1 MRKLNPVSRSAPKR
15 GNSCFLGIGTS
26 MRLIAILLCS
36 LFSTTAFSAPTATDY
51 GLKVAGVDVT
61 SDNCADLSVIDGV
74 KGTVSYD
81 PATKTLTLQDATIDK
96 ADAVNVKNVSVDGL
110 KVNIVGT
117 NNLTS
122 DYGANIAIGKETTFQ
137 GTGTLKMKSNYYGI
151 SVTRN
156 DINNTIRD
164 CKMYIEGV
172 TGLDG
177 FFSNTT
183 LTIINAYIE
192 IISTKAAINRC
203 DNLYLQR
210 CAITEPTGAVFD
222 ASQRSIVVD
231 GARVTGKLVI
241 APEKPVFK
249 VAGVEVTDANSGNL
263 TTIAGVEGK
272 ASYDPETQTLTLDNA
287 TITTNAVAGIA
298 NESATGLQVKLV
310 GNNTITS
317 ASAAGMVIGRQT
329 RIVGDGKLKVTSTGA
344 SAILMQGAPLSIE
357 DCSVVAEGKYGIY
370 ADKGDVK
377 EVLTIRTASV
387 EAQGASGSIAGL
399 SNLLLDRCIINQP
412 QGAAYD
418 KALKGVAKDGGLVT
432 DRVVIDIE
440 KYGLLIGGIEVTS
453 ANYDD
458 IYLFPGVAGSL
469 HYDPAKKIL
478 KMAYVNIPTDDDKV
492 AVHNQSVDGLKIEMK
507 GDNTM
512 SGGTG
517 CILERPT
524 TITGSG
530 NMTITGTKGCG
541 VALKNTMLTI
551 KGVEVRVSGTT
562 EGISG
567 DKSADCGLAVND
579 AHVEAE
585 GSQGSVVG
593 ISKLQLNTCY
603 IKEPSGAAFD
613 ATLKGVAAK
622 GALVKEK
629 VVMTPPIKYGVM
641 VAGVNVS
648 SDNCADLSVIDGVK
662 GTVSYDPAT
671 KTLTLKDATIDKPGD
686 DNIYNYGLD
695 GLKIKVLGTN
705 SLTSDNSI
713 SIAIKEET
721 TFVGNGTLKIKSNYT
736 GIGIRRN
743 EVNCTISECKMY
755 IEGVDGIDGNF
766 ANNDLTIR
774 GAYIELDCRDDLIS
788 SITNLHLV
796 DCEIKQ
802 PKGAV
807 YDTALKAIVVDGVKQ
822 KGKLVIE
829 PTTDGIGA
837 IDADVPARKQGIYT
851 LQGVKVAQDWNSLP
865 PGIYIRDG
873 KKMIKR

>member
-1 MRKLNPVSRSAPKR
+1 
-15 GNSCFLGIGTS
+15 

-96 ADAVNVKNVSVDGL
+96 ADEFTIENISVDGL

-117 NNLTS
+117 NNLSTTKFS
-122 DYGANIAIGKETTFQ
+122 SISVEKTTTFQ
-137 GTGTLKMKSNYYGI
+137 GTGTLKVKGNSYGI
-151 SVTRN
+151 SAARN
-156 DINNTIRD
+156 NLDIIIRD
-164 CKMYIEGV
+164 CKMYIEGEW
-172 TGLDG
+172 GIDG
-177 FFSNTT
+177 FFVNTN
-183 LTIINAYIE
+183 LTIINANIE
-192 IISTKAAINRC
+192 INSLREAITRM
-203 DNLYLQR
+203 DNLSLLR
-210 CAITEPTGAVFD
+210 CAITEPAGAIFD
-222 ASQRSIVVD
+222 ASQRCLVVG
-231 GARVTGKLVI
+231 GAYVSKLVI
-241 APEKPVFK
+241 APENPVFK
-249 VAGVEVTDANSGNL
+249 VAGVEVTDANCGNL

-298 NESATGLQVKLV
+298 NEGATGLQVKLV

-329 RIVGDGKLKVTSTGA
+329 RIVGDGKLKVTSTGT

-377 EVLTIRTASV
+377 EVLTVRTASV

-399 SNLLLDRCIINQP
+399 SNLLLVRCIINQP

-440 KYGLLIGGIEVTS
+440 KYGLLIGGIDVTS
-453 ANYDD
+453 ANYDAID
-458 IYLFPGVAGSL
+458 QLPGVTGSL
-469 HYDPAKKIL
+469 SYDPAKKIL
-478 KMAYVNIPTDDDKV
+478 RMAYVNIPTDDDKV
-492 AVHNQSVDGLKIEMK
+492 AVHNQSVDGLKIEMT
-507 GDNTM
+507 GNNAM

-551 KGVEVRVSGTT
+551 KGIEVRVSGAT

-567 DKSADCGLAVND
+567 DKSAGCGLAVYD

-641 VAGVNVS
+641 VAGVEVTV
-648 SDNCADLSVIDGVK
+648 DNCADLSVIDGVK

-671 KTLTLKDATIDKPGD
+671 KTLTLKDATIDKSGD
-686 DNIYNYGLD
+686 YNIYNYGLD

-705 SLTSDNSI
+705 SLTSDNDI
-713 SIAIKEET
+713 SINLKEEA
-721 TFVGNGTLKIKSNYT
+721 TFVGNGTLKIKSNYY
-736 GIGIRRN
+736 GIGIRRD

-755 IEGVDGIDGNF
+755 IESVSGIDGNWEG
-766 ANNDLTIR
+766 NDLTIR
-774 GAYIELDCRDDLIS
+774 GAYIELDCRDDLITC
-788 SITNLHLV
+788 ITNLHLV

-807 YDTALKAIVVDGVKQ
+807 YDTSLQAIVVDGVKQ

-829 PTTDGIGA
+829 PTTDGIGT

>member
-1 MRKLNPVSRSAPKR
+1 
-15 GNSCFLGIGTS
+15 

-74 KGTVSYD
+74 KGTVSYA

-96 ADAVNVKNVSVDGL
+96 ADEFTIENISVDGL

-117 NNLTS
+117 NNLSTTKFS
-122 DYGANIAIGKETTFQ
+122 SISVEKTTTFQ
-137 GTGTLKMKSNYYGI
+137 GSGTLKVKGNSYGI
-151 SVTRN
+151 SAARN
-156 DINNTIRD
+156 NLDIIIRD
-164 CKMYIEGV
+164 CKMYIEGEW
-172 TGLDG
+172 GIDG
-177 FFSNTT
+177 FFVNTN
-183 LTIINAYIE
+183 LTIINANIE
-192 IISTKAAINRC
+192 INSLKEAITRM
-203 DNLYLQR
+203 DNLSLLR
-210 CAITEPTGAVFD
+210 CAITEPAGAIFD
-222 ASQRSIVVD
+222 ASQRCLVVG
-231 GARVTGKLVI
+231 GAYVSKLVI

-329 RIVGDGKLKVTSTGA
+329 RIVGDGRLKVTSTGT

-357 DCSVVAEGKYGIY
+357 GCSVVAEGKYGIY
-370 ADKGDVK
+370 ADKGDAK
-377 EVLTIRTASV
+377 EVLTVRTASV

-399 SNLLLDRCIINQP
+399 SNLLLVRCIINQP

-432 DRVVIDIE
+432 DRVVIGIE
-440 KYGLLIGGIEVTS
+440 KYGLLIGGIDVTS
-453 ANYDD
+453 ANYNAIDQ
-458 IYLFPGVAGSL
+458 IPGVTGSL
-469 HYDPAKKIL
+469 SYDPAKKIL
-478 KMAYVNIPTDDDKV
+478 RMAYATIPTDDDKV
-492 AVHNQSVDGLKIEMK
+492 AVHNQSVDGLKIEMT
-507 GDNTM
+507 GENAM

-551 KGVEVRVSGTT
+551 KGIEVRVSGAT

-567 DKSADCGLAVND
+567 DKSAGCGLAVND

-641 VAGVNVS
+641 VAGVEVTG
-648 SDNCADLSVIDGVK
+648 DNCADLSVIDGVK

-671 KTLTLKDATIDKPGD
+671 KTLTLKDATIDKSGD

-705 SLTSDNSI
+705 SLTSDHSI
-713 SIAIKEET
+713 SINLKEET
-721 TFVGNGTLKIKSNYT
+721 TFVGNGTLKIKGYYY

-743 EVNCTISECKMY
+743 EVNCTISECKIY
-755 IEGVDGIDGNF
+755 IESMAGIDGNWE
-766 ANNDLTIR
+766 NNDLTIR
-774 GAYIELDCRDDLIS
+774 GAYIELDCRNDLIS

-822 KGKLVIE
+822 TGKLVIE
-829 PTTDGIGA
+829 PTTDGIGT

-851 LQGVKVAQDWNSLP
+851 LQGVKVAQDWDSLP
-865 PGIYIRDG
+865 PGTYIRDG

>member
-1 MRKLNPVSRSAPKR
+1 MRKLNTVSRSAPKR

-96 ADAVNVKNVSVDGL
+96 ADEFTIENISVDGL

-117 NNLTS
+117 NNLSTTKFS
-122 DYGANIAIGKETTFQ
+122 SISVEKTTTFQ
-137 GTGTLKMKSNYYGI
+137 GTGTLKVKGNSYGI
-151 SVTRN
+151 SAARN
-156 DINNTIRD
+156 NLDIIIRD
-164 CKMYIEGV
+164 CKMYIEGEW
-172 TGLDG
+172 GIDG
-177 FFSNTT
+177 FFVNTN
-183 LTIINAYIE
+183 LTIINANIE
-192 IISTKAAINRC
+192 INSLKEAITRM
-203 DNLYLQR
+203 DNLSLQR
-210 CAITEPTGAVFD
+210 CAITEPAGAIFD
-222 ASQRSIVVD
+222 ASQRCLVVG
-231 GARVTGKLVI
+231 GAYVSKLVI

-298 NESATGLQVKLV
+298 NEGATGLQVKLV

-329 RIVGDGKLKVTSTGA
+329 RIVGDGKLKVTSTGT

-357 DCSVVAEGKYGIY
+357 GCSVVAEGKYGIY

-377 EVLTIRTASV
+377 EVLTVRTASV

-399 SNLLLDRCIINQP
+399 SNLLLVRCIINQP

-432 DRVVIDIE
+432 DRVVIGIE
-440 KYGLLIGGIEVTS
+440 KYGLLIGGIDVTS
-453 ANYDD
+453 ANYNAIDQ
-458 IYLFPGVAGSL
+458 IPGVTGSL
-469 HYDPAKKIL
+469 SYDPAKKIL
-478 KMAYVNIPTDDDKV
+478 RMAYAAIPTDDDKV
-492 AVHNQSVDGLKIEMK
+492 AVHNQSVDGLKIEMT
-507 GDNTM
+507 GENAM

-551 KGVEVRVSGTT
+551 KGIEVRVSGAT

-567 DKSADCGLAVND
+567 DKSAGCGLAVND

-613 ATLKGVAAK
+613 ATLKGVAVK

-641 VAGVNVS
+641 VAGVEVT

-705 SLTSDNSI
+705 SLTSDHSI
-713 SIAIKEET
+713 SINLKEET
-721 TFVGNGTLKIKSNYT
+721 TFVGNGTLKIKGYYY

-743 EVNCTISECKMY
+743 EVNCTISECKIY
-755 IEGVDGIDGNF
+755 IESMAGIDGNWEG
-766 ANNDLTIR
+766 NDLTIR
-774 GAYIELDCRDDLIS
+774 GAYIELDCRNDLIS

-822 KGKLVIE
+822 KGKLIIE
-829 PTTDGIGA
+829 PTNVGIGA

-851 LQGVKVAQDWNSLP
+851 LQGVKVAQDRSSLP

>member
-1 MRKLNPVSRSAPKR
+1 
-15 GNSCFLGIGTS
+15 

-96 ADAVNVKNVSVDGL
+96 ADEFTIENISVDGL

-117 NNLTS
+117 NNLSTTKFS
-122 DYGANIAIGKETTFQ
+122 SISVEKSTTFQ
-137 GTGTLKMKSNYYGI
+137 GTGTLKVKGNSYGI
-151 SVTRN
+151 SAARN
-156 DINNTIRD
+156 NLDIIIRD
-164 CKMYIEGV
+164 CKMYIEGEW
-172 TGLDG
+172 GIDG
-177 FFSNTT
+177 FFVNTN
-183 LTIINAYIE
+183 LTIINANIE
-192 IISTKAAINRC
+192 INSLREAITRM
-203 DNLYLQR
+203 DNLSLLR
-210 CAITEPTGAVFD
+210 CAITEPAGAIFD
-222 ASQRSIVVD
+222 ASQRCLVVG
-231 GARVTGKLVI
+231 GAYVSKLVI

-329 RIVGDGKLKVTSTGA
+329 RIVGDGRLKVTSTGT

-377 EVLTIRTASV
+377 EVLTVRTASV

-399 SNLLLDRCIINQP
+399 SNLLLVRCIINQP

-440 KYGLLIGGIEVTS
+440 KYGLLIGGIDVTS
-453 ANYDD
+453 ANYNAIDQ
-458 IYLFPGVAGSL
+458 IPGVTGSL
-469 HYDPAKKIL
+469 SYDPAKKIL
-478 KMAYVNIPTDDDKV
+478 KMAYATIPTDDDKV
-492 AVHNQSVDGLKIEMK
+492 AVHNQSVDGLKIEMT
-507 GDNTM
+507 GNNAM

-551 KGVEVRVSGTT
+551 KGIEVRVSGAT

-567 DKSADCGLAVND
+567 DKSAGCGLAVND

-613 ATLKGVAAK
+613 ATLKGVAVK

-641 VAGVNVS
+641 VAGVEVTE
-648 SDNCADLSVIDGVK
+648 DNCADLSVIDGVK

-671 KTLTLKDATIDKPGD
+671 KTLTLKDATIDKLGD

-705 SLTSDNSI
+705 SLTSDNST
-713 SIAIKEET
+713 SINLKEET
-721 TFVGNGTLKIKSNYT
+721 TFVGNGTLKIKSDYY

-755 IEGVDGIDGNF
+755 IESVDGIDGYF
-766 ANNDLTIR
+766 VKNDLTIR
-774 GAYIELDCRDDLIS
+774 GAYIELDCRDDFITC
-788 SITNLHLV
+788 ITNLHLV

-807 YDTALKAIVVDGVKQ
+807 YDTSLQAIVVDGVKQ

-829 PTTDGIGA
+829 PTTDGIGT

>member
-96 ADAVNVKNVSVDGL
+96 ADEFTIENISVDGL

-117 NNLTS
+117 NNLSTTKFS
-122 DYGANIAIGKETTFQ
+122 SISVEKSTTFQ
-137 GTGTLKMKSNYYGI
+137 GTGTLKVKGNSYGI
-151 SVTRN
+151 SAARN
-156 DINNTIRD
+156 NLDIIIRD
-164 CKMYIEGV
+164 CKMYIEGEW
-172 TGLDG
+172 GIDG
-177 FFSNTT
+177 FFVNTN
-183 LTIINAYIE
+183 LTIINANIE
-192 IISTKAAINRC
+192 INSLREAITRM
-203 DNLYLQR
+203 DNLSLLR
-210 CAITEPTGAVFD
+210 CAITEPAGAIFD
-222 ASQRSIVVD
+222 ASQRCLVVG
-231 GARVTGKLVI
+231 GAYVSKLVI

-329 RIVGDGKLKVTSTGA
+329 RIVGDGRLKVTSTGT

-377 EVLTIRTASV
+377 EVLTVRTASV

-399 SNLLLDRCIINQP
+399 SNLLLVRCIINQP

-440 KYGLLIGGIEVTS
+440 KYGLLIGGIDVTS
-453 ANYDD
+453 ANYNAIDQ
-458 IYLFPGVAGSL
+458 IPGVTGSL
-469 HYDPAKKIL
+469 SYDPAKKIL
-478 KMAYVNIPTDDDKV
+478 RMAYATIPTDDDKV
-492 AVHNQSVDGLKIEMK
+492 AVHNQSVDGLKIEMT
-507 GDNTM
+507 GNNAM

-551 KGVEVRVSGTT
+551 KGIEVRVSGAT

-567 DKSADCGLAVND
+567 DKSAGCGLAVYD

-603 IKEPSGAAFD
+603 IKEPSGASFD
-613 ATLKGVAAK
+613 ATLKGVAVK

-641 VAGVNVS
+641 VAGVEVTV
-648 SDNCADLSVIDGVK
+648 DNCADLSVIDGVK

-671 KTLTLKDATIDKPGD
+671 KTLTLKDATIDKSGD

-705 SLTSDNSI
+705 SLTSDNST
-713 SIAIKEET
+713 SINLKEET
-721 TFVGNGTLKIKSNYT
+721 TFVGNGTLKIKSDYY

-755 IEGVDGIDGNF
+755 IESVDGIDGYF
-766 ANNDLTIR
+766 VKNDLTIR
-774 GAYIELDCRDDLIS
+774 GAYIELDSRDDFITC
-788 SITNLHLV
+788 ITNLHLV

-802 PKGAV
+802 PKGAI
-807 YDTALKAIVVDGVKQ
+807 YDTAMEAIVVDGVKQ

-829 PTTDGIGA
+829 PTNVGIGA

-865 PGIYIRDG
+865 PGIYICDG

>member
-1 MRKLNPVSRSAPKR
+1 
-15 GNSCFLGIGTS
+15 

-36 LFSTTAFSAPTATDY
+36 LFSTAAFSAPTATDY

-74 KGTVSYD
+74 KGTVNYD

-96 ADAVNVKNVSVDGL
+96 ARAVNVENVSVDGL

-122 DYGANIAIGKETTFQ
+122 DYSANITIEKETTFQ

-151 SVTRN
+151 AAKHN
-156 DINNTIRD
+156 DMNYTIRD
-164 CKMYIEGV
+164 CKMYIEGA

-177 FFSNTT
+177 FFRNTS
-183 LTIINAYIE
+183 LTVINAYIE
-192 IISTKAAINRC
+192 INSTEAAITKF

-210 CAITEPTGAVFD
+210 CAITEPAGAIFD

-249 VAGVEVTDANSGNL
+249 VAGVEVTDANCGNL

-272 ASYDPETQTLTLDNA
+272 ASYDPETQTLTLHNA

-329 RIVGDGKLKVTSTGA
+329 SIVGDGKLKVTSTGA

-357 DCSVVAEGKYGIY
+357 ACSVVAEGKYGIY

-387 EAQGASGSIAGL
+387 EAQGASGSIVGL
-399 SNLLLDRCIINQP
+399 SNLLLDRCIISQP

-418 KALKGVAKDGGLVT
+418 KALKGVAKGGGLVT
-432 DRVVIDIE
+432 DRVVIGIE
-440 KYGLLIGGIEVTS
+440 KYGLLIGGIDVTS
-453 ANYDD
+453 ANYDAID
-458 IYLFPGVAGSL
+458 QLPGVTGSL
-469 HYDPAKKIL
+469 SYDPAKKIL
-478 KMAYVNIPTDDDKV
+478 RMAYATIPTDDDKV
-492 AVHNQSVDGLKIEMK
+492 AVHNQSVDGLKIEMT

-551 KGVEVRVSGTT
+551 KGIEVRVSGAT

-567 DKSADCGLAVND
+567 DKSAGCGLAVND

-641 VAGVNVS
+641 VAGVEVTV
-648 SDNCADLSVIDGVK
+648 DNCADLSVIDGVK
-662 GTVSYDPAT
+662 GTVNYDPAT
-671 KTLTLKDATIDKPGD
+671 KTLTLKDATIDKSGD
-686 DNIYNYGLD
+686 YNIYNYGLD

-705 SLTSDNSI
+705 SLTSDNDI
-713 SIAIKEET
+713 SINLKEEA
-721 TFVGNGTLKIKSNYT
+721 TFVGNGTLKIKSNYY
-736 GIGIRRN
+736 GIGIRRD

-755 IEGVDGIDGNF
+755 IESVSGIDGNF
-766 ANNDLTIR
+766 AKNDLTIR
-774 GAYIELDCRDDLIS
+774 GAYIELDCRDDLITY
-788 SITNLHLV
+788 ITNLHLV

-822 KGKLVIE
+822 TGKLVIE
-829 PTTDGIGA
+829 PTTDGIGT

>member
-1 MRKLNPVSRSAPKR
+1 
-15 GNSCFLGIGTS
+15 

-96 ADAVNVKNVSVDGL
+96 ADEFTIENINVDGL

-117 NNLTS
+117 NNLSTTKFS
-122 DYGANIAIGKETTFQ
+122 SISVEKTTTFQ
-137 GTGTLKMKSNYYGI
+137 GTGTLKVKGNSYGI
-151 SVTRN
+151 SAG
-156 DINNTIRD
+156 NNNLDVIIRD
-164 CKMYIEGV
+164 CKMYIEGEW
-172 TGLDG
+172 GIDG
-177 FFSNTT
+177 FFVNTN
-183 LTIINAYIE
+183 LTIINANIE
-192 IISTKAAINRC
+192 INSLKEAITRM
-203 DNLYLQR
+203 DNLSLQR
-210 CAITEPTGAVFD
+210 CAITEPAGAIFD
-222 ASQRSIVVD
+222 ASQRCLVVG
-231 GARVTGKLVI
+231 GAYVSKLVI

-272 ASYDPETQTLTLDNA
+272 ASYDPETLTLTLDNA

-298 NESATGLQVKLV
+298 NEGATGLQVKLV

-329 RIVGDGKLKVTSTGA
+329 RIVGDGKLKVTSTGT

-357 DCSVVAEGKYGIY
+357 GCSVVAEGKYGIY

-399 SNLLLDRCIINQP
+399 SNLLLVRCIINQP

-440 KYGLLIGGIEVTS
+440 KYGLLIGGIDVTS
-453 ANYDD
+453 ANYDAID
-458 IYLFPGVAGSL
+458 KLPGVTGSL
-469 HYDPAKKIL
+469 SYDPAKKIL
-478 KMAYVNIPTDDDKV
+478 RMAYATIPTDDDKV
-492 AVHNQSVDGLKIEMK
+492 AVHNQSVDGLKIEMT
-507 GDNTM
+507 GNNAM

-551 KGVEVRVSGTT
+551 KGVEVRVSGAT

-567 DKSADCGLAVND
+567 DKSAGCGLAVND

-613 ATLKGVAAK
+613 ATLKGVAVK

-641 VAGVNVS
+641 VAGVEVT

-671 KTLTLKDATIDKPGD
+671 KTLTLKDATIDKSGD

-705 SLTSDNSI
+705 SLTSDHSI
-713 SIAIKEET
+713 SINLKEET
-721 TFVGNGTLKIKSNYT
+721 TFVGNGTLKIKSDYY

-743 EVNCTISECKMY
+743 EVNCTISECKIY
-755 IEGVDGIDGNF
+755 IEGVDGIDGYF
-766 ANNDLTIR
+766 VKNDLTIR
-774 GAYIELDCRDDLIS
+774 GAYIELDCRDDFITC
-788 SITNLHLV
+788 ITNLHLV

-807 YDTALKAIVVDGVKQ
+807 YDTSLQAIVVDGVKQ

-829 PTTDGIGA
+829 PTTDGIGT

>member
-1 MRKLNPVSRSAPKR
+1 
-15 GNSCFLGIGTS
+15 

-74 KGTVSYD
+74 KGTVSYA

-96 ADAVNVKNVSVDGL
+96 ADEFTIENISVDGL

-117 NNLTS
+117 NNLSTTKFS
-122 DYGANIAIGKETTFQ
+122 SISVEKSTTFQ
-137 GTGTLKMKSNYYGI
+137 GTGTLKVKGNSYGI
-151 SVTRN
+151 SAARN
-156 DINNTIRD
+156 NLDIIIRD
-164 CKMYIEGV
+164 CKMYIEGEW
-172 TGLDG
+172 GIDG
-177 FFSNTT
+177 FFVNTN
-183 LTIINAYIE
+183 LTIINANIE
-192 IISTKAAINRC
+192 INSLREAITRM
-203 DNLYLQR
+203 DNLSLLR
-210 CAITEPTGAVFD
+210 CAITEPAGAIFD
-222 ASQRSIVVD
+222 ASQRCLVVG
-231 GARVTGKLVI
+231 GAYVSKLVI
-241 APEKPVFK
+241 APDKPVFK

-298 NESATGLQVKLV
+298 NEGATGLQVKLV

-329 RIVGDGKLKVTSTGA
+329 RIVGDGKLKVTSTGT

-357 DCSVVAEGKYGIY
+357 GCSVVAEGKYGIY

-377 EVLTIRTASV
+377 EVLTVRTASV

-399 SNLLLDRCIINQP
+399 SNLLLVRCIINQP

-432 DRVVIDIE
+432 DRVVIGIE
-440 KYGLLIGGIEVTS
+440 KYGLLIGGIDVTS
-453 ANYDD
+453 ANYNAIDQ
-458 IYLFPGVAGSL
+458 IPGVTGSL
-469 HYDPAKKIL
+469 SYDPAKKIL
-478 KMAYVNIPTDDDKV
+478 RMAYATIPTDDDKV
-492 AVHNQSVDGLKIEMK
+492 AVHNQSVDGLKIEMT
-507 GDNTM
+507 GENAM

-551 KGVEVRVSGTT
+551 KGIEVRVSGAT

-567 DKSADCGLAVND
+567 DKSAGCGLAVND

-641 VAGVNVS
+641 VAGVEVTG
-648 SDNCADLSVIDGVK
+648 DNCADLSVIDGVK

-671 KTLTLKDATIDKPGD
+671 KTLTLKDATIDKSGD

-705 SLTSDNSI
+705 SLTSDHSI
-713 SIAIKEET
+713 SINLKEET
-721 TFVGNGTLKIKSNYT
+721 TFVGNGTLKIKGYYY

-755 IEGVDGIDGNF
+755 IESMAGIDGNWEG
-766 ANNDLTIR
+766 NDLTIR
-774 GAYIELDCRDDLIS
+774 GAYIELDCRNDLIS

-822 KGKLVIE
+822 TGKLVIE
-829 PTTDGIGA
+829 PTTDGIGT

-865 PGIYIRDG
+865 PGTYIRDG

>member
-1 MRKLNPVSRSAPKR
+1 
-15 GNSCFLGIGTS
+15 

-36 LFSTTAFSAPTATDY
+36 LLSTTAFSAPTATDY

-96 ADAVNVKNVSVDGL
+96 ADEFTIENISVDGL

-117 NNLTS
+117 NNLSTTKFS
-122 DYGANIAIGKETTFQ
+122 SISVEKTTTFQ
-137 GTGTLKMKSNYYGI
+137 GSGTLKVKGKSYGI
-151 SVTRN
+151 SFG
-156 DINNTIRD
+156 NNNLDVIIRD
-164 CKMYIEGV
+164 CKMYIEGEW
-172 TGLDG
+172 GIDG
-177 FFSNTT
+177 FFVNTN
-183 LTIINAYIE
+183 LTIINANIE
-192 IISTKAAINRC
+192 INSLKEAITRI
-203 DNLYLQR
+203 DNLSLQR
-210 CAITEPTGAVFD
+210 CAITEPAGAIFD
-222 ASQRSIVVD
+222 ASQRCLVVG
-231 GARVTGKLVI
+231 GAYVSKLVI

-272 ASYDPETQTLTLDNA
+272 ASYDPETLTLTLDNA

-329 RIVGDGKLKVTSTGA
+329 RIVGDGKLKVTSTGT
-344 SAILMQGAPLSIE
+344 SAILMQGAPLSI
-357 DCSVVAEGKYGIY
+357 DGCSVVAEGKYGIY

-377 EVLTIRTASV
+377 EVLTVRTASV

-418 KALKGVAKDGGLVT
+418 KALKGLAKDGGLVT
-432 DRVVIDIE
+432 DRVVIGIE
-440 KYGLLIGGIEVTS
+440 KYGLLIGGIDVTS
-453 ANYDD
+453 ANYDAID
-458 IYLFPGVAGSL
+458 QLPGVTGSL
-469 HYDPAKKIL
+469 SYDPAKKIL
-478 KMAYVNIPTDDDKV
+478 RMAYATIPTDDDKV
-492 AVHNQSVDGLKIEMK
+492 AVHNQSVDGLKIEMT
-507 GDNTM
+507 GENAM

-551 KGVEVRVSGTT
+551 KGIEVRVSGAT

-567 DKSADCGLAVND
+567 DKSAGCGLAVND

-641 VAGVNVS
+641 VAGVEVTG
-648 SDNCADLSVIDGVK
+648 DNCADLSVIDGVK

-671 KTLTLKDATIDKPGD
+671 KTLTLKDATIDKSGD

-705 SLTSDNSI
+705 SLTSDNGTSI
-713 SIAIKEET
+713 NLKEET
-721 TFVGNGTLKIKSNYT
+721 TFVGNGTLKIKSDYY
-736 GIGIRRN
+736 GIGIRNN
-743 EVNCTISECKMY
+743 EVNCTISECKIY
-755 IEGVDGIDGNF
+755 IEGVDGIDGYF
-766 ANNDLTIR
+766 VKNDLTIR
-774 GAYIELDCRDDLIS
+774 GAYIELDCRDDFITC
-788 SITNLHLV
+788 ITNLHLV

-822 KGKLVIE
+822 TGKLVIE
-829 PTTDGIGA
+829 PTTDGIGT

>member
-81 PATKTLTLQDATIDK
+81 PATKTLTLKDATIDK
-96 ADAVNVKNVSVDGL
+96 ADKFTLENKNVDGL

-117 NNLTS
+117 NNLSTTKYAS
-122 DYGANIAIGKETTFQ
+122 ISVEKTTTFQ
-137 GTGTLKMKSNYYGI
+137 GSGTLKVKGNSYGI
-151 SVTRN
+151 SAAN
-156 DINNTIRD
+156 NNLDIIIRD
-164 CKMYIEGV
+164 CKMYIEGEW
-172 TGLDG
+172 GIDG
-177 FFSNTT
+177 FFVNTN
-183 LTIINAYIE
+183 LTIINANIE
-192 IISTKAAINRC
+192 INSLKEAIIRF
-203 DNLYLQR
+203 DNLSLLR
-210 CAITEPTGAVFD
+210 CAITEPAGAIFD
-222 ASQRSIVVD
+222 ASQRCLVVG
-231 GARVTGKLVI
+231 GAHVSKLVI

-249 VAGVEVTDANSGNL
+249 VAGVEVTDANCGNL

-298 NESATGLQVKLV
+298 NEGATGLQVKLV

-329 RIVGDGKLKVTSTGA
+329 RIVGDGKLKVTSTGT

-357 DCSVVAEGKYGIY
+357 GCSVVAEGKYGIY

-399 SNLLLDRCIINQP
+399 SNLLLDRCIISQP

-440 KYGLLIGGIEVTS
+440 KYGLLIGGIDVTS
-453 ANYDD
+453 ANYDAID
-458 IYLFPGVAGSL
+458 QLPGVTGSL
-469 HYDPAKKIL
+469 SYDPAKKIL
-478 KMAYVNIPTDDDKV
+478 KMAYATIPTDDDKV
-492 AVHNQSVDGLKIEMK
+492 AVHNQSVDGLKIEMT
-507 GDNTM
+507 GNNAM

-551 KGVEVRVSGTT
+551 KGIEVRVSGAT

-567 DKSADCGLAVND
+567 DKSAGCGLAVND

-613 ATLKGVAAK
+613 ATLKGVAVK

-641 VAGVNVS
+641 VAGVEVTV
-648 SDNCADLSVIDGVK
+648 DNCADLSVIDGVK

-671 KTLTLKDATIDKPGD
+671 KTLTLQDATIDKPGD

-705 SLTSDNSI
+705 SLTSDNST
-713 SIAIKEET
+713 SINLKEET
-721 TFVGNGTLKIKSNYT
+721 TFVGNGTLKIKSDYY

-755 IEGVDGIDGNF
+755 IESVDGIDGYF
-766 ANNDLTIR
+766 VKNDLTIR
-774 GAYIELDCRDDLIS
+774 GAYIELDCRDDFITC
-788 SITNLHLV
+788 ITNLHLV

-807 YDTALKAIVVDGVKQ
+807 YDTSLQAIVVDGVKQ

-829 PTTDGIGA
+829 PTTDGIGT

>member
-36 LFSTTAFSAPTATDY
+36 LFSTAAFSAPTATDY

-74 KGTVSYD
+74 KGTVNYD

-96 ADAVNVKNVSVDGL
+96 ARAVNVENVSVDGL

-122 DYGANIAIGKETTFQ
+122 DYSANITIEKETTFQ

-151 SVTRN
+151 AAKHN
-156 DINNTIRD
+156 DMNYTIRD
-164 CKMYIEGV
+164 CKMYIEGA

-177 FFSNTT
+177 FFRNTS
-183 LTIINAYIE
+183 LTVINAYIE
-192 IISTKAAINRC
+192 INSTEAAITKF

-210 CAITEPTGAVFD
+210 CAITEPAGAIFD

-249 VAGVEVTDANSGNL
+249 VAGVEVTDANCGNL

-272 ASYDPETQTLTLDNA
+272 ASYDPETQTLTLHNA

-329 RIVGDGKLKVTSTGA
+329 SIVGDGKLKVTSTGA

-357 DCSVVAEGKYGIY
+357 ACSVVAEGKYGIY

-387 EAQGASGSIAGL
+387 EAQGASGSIVGL
-399 SNLLLDRCIINQP
+399 SNLLLDRCIISQP

-418 KALKGVAKDGGLVT
+418 KALKGVAKGGGLVT
-432 DRVVIDIE
+432 DRVVIGIE
-440 KYGLLIGGIEVTS
+440 KYGLLIGGIDVTS
-453 ANYDD
+453 ANYDAID
-458 IYLFPGVAGSL
+458 QLPGVTGSL
-469 HYDPAKKIL
+469 SYDPAKKIL
-478 KMAYVNIPTDDDKV
+478 RMAYATIPTDDDKV
-492 AVHNQSVDGLKIEMK
+492 AVHNQSVDGLKIEMT

-551 KGVEVRVSGTT
+551 KGIEVRVSGAT

-567 DKSADCGLAVND
+567 DKSAGCGLAVND

-641 VAGVNVS
+641 VAGVEVTV
-648 SDNCADLSVIDGVK
+648 DNCADLSFIDGVK

-671 KTLTLKDATIDKPGD
+671 KTLTLKDATIDKSGD
-686 DNIYNYGLD
+686 YNIYNYGLD

-705 SLTSDNSI
+705 SLTSDNDI
-713 SIAIKEET
+713 SINLKEEA
-721 TFVGNGTLKIKSNYT
+721 TFVGNGTLKIKSNYY
-736 GIGIRRN
+736 GIGIRRD

-755 IEGVDGIDGNF
+755 IESVSGIDGNF
-766 ANNDLTIR
+766 AKNDLTIR
-774 GAYIELDCRDDLIS
+774 GAYIELDCRDDLITY
-788 SITNLHLV
+788 ITNLHLV

-822 KGKLVIE
+822 TGKLVIE
-829 PTTDGIGA
+829 PTTDGIGT

>member
-1 MRKLNPVSRSAPKR
+1 
-15 GNSCFLGIGTS
+15 

-74 KGTVSYD
+74 KGTVSYA

-96 ADAVNVKNVSVDGL
+96 ADEFTIENISVDGL

-117 NNLTS
+117 NNLSTTKFS
-122 DYGANIAIGKETTFQ
+122 SISVEKTTTFQ
-137 GTGTLKMKSNYYGI
+137 GSGTLKVKGNSYGI
-151 SVTRN
+151 SAARN
-156 DINNTIRD
+156 NLDIIIRD
-164 CKMYIEGV
+164 CKMYIEGEW
-172 TGLDG
+172 GIDG
-177 FFSNTT
+177 FFVNTN
-183 LTIINAYIE
+183 LTIINANIE
-192 IISTKAAINRC
+192 INSLKEAITRM
-203 DNLYLQR
+203 DNLSLLR
-210 CAITEPTGAVFD
+210 CAITEPAGAIFD
-222 ASQRSIVVD
+222 ASQRCLVVG
-231 GARVTGKLVI
+231 GAYVSKLVI

-329 RIVGDGKLKVTSTGA
+329 RIVGDGRLKVTSTGT

-357 DCSVVAEGKYGIY
+357 GCSVVAEGKYGIY
-370 ADKGDVK
+370 ADKGDAK
-377 EVLTIRTASV
+377 EVLTVRTASV

-399 SNLLLDRCIINQP
+399 SNLLLVRCIINQP

-432 DRVVIDIE
+432 DRVVIGIE
-440 KYGLLIGGIEVTS
+440 KYGLLIGGIDVTS
-453 ANYDD
+453 ANYNAIDQ
-458 IYLFPGVAGSL
+458 IPGVTGSL
-469 HYDPAKKIL
+469 SYDPAKKIL
-478 KMAYVNIPTDDDKV
+478 RMAYATIATDDDKV
-492 AVHNQSVDGLKIEMK
+492 AVHNQSVDGLKIEMT
-507 GDNTM
+507 GENAM

-551 KGVEVRVSGTT
+551 KGIEVRVSGAT

-567 DKSADCGLAVND
+567 DKSAGCGLAVND

-641 VAGVNVS
+641 VAGVEVTG
-648 SDNCADLSVIDGVK
+648 DNCADLSVIDGVK

-671 KTLTLKDATIDKPGD
+671 KTLTLKDATIDKSGD

-705 SLTSDNSI
+705 SLTSDHSI
-713 SIAIKEET
+713 SINLKEET
-721 TFVGNGTLKIKSNYT
+721 TFVGNGTLKIKGYYY

-743 EVNCTISECKMY
+743 EVNCTISECKIY
-755 IEGVDGIDGNF
+755 IESMAGIDGNWE
-766 ANNDLTIR
+766 NNDLTIR
-774 GAYIELDCRDDLIS
+774 GAYIELDCRNDLIS

-822 KGKLVIE
+822 TGKLVIE
-829 PTTDGIGA
+829 PTTDGIGT

-851 LQGVKVAQDWNSLP
+851 LQGVKVAQDWDSLP
-865 PGIYIRDG
+865 PGTYIRDG

>member
-1 MRKLNPVSRSAPKR
+1 
-15 GNSCFLGIGTS
+15 

-96 ADAVNVKNVSVDGL
+96 ADEFTIENINVDGL

-117 NNLTS
+117 NNLSTTKFS
-122 DYGANIAIGKETTFQ
+122 SISVEKTTTFQ
-137 GTGTLKMKSNYYGI
+137 GTGTLKVKGNSYGI
-151 SVTRN
+151 SAG
-156 DINNTIRD
+156 NNNLDVIIRD
-164 CKMYIEGV
+164 CKMYIEGEW
-172 TGLDG
+172 GIDG
-177 FFSNTT
+177 FFVNTN
-183 LTIINAYIE
+183 LTIINANIE
-192 IISTKAAINRC
+192 INSLKEAITRM
-203 DNLYLQR
+203 DNLSLQR
-210 CAITEPTGAVFD
+210 CAITEPAGAIFD
-222 ASQRSIVVD
+222 ASQRCLVVG
-231 GARVTGKLVI
+231 GAYVSKLVI

-272 ASYDPETQTLTLDNA
+272 ASYDPETLTLTLDNA

-329 RIVGDGKLKVTSTGA
+329 RIVGDGKLKVTSTGT

-357 DCSVVAEGKYGIY
+357 GCSVVAEGKYGIY

-399 SNLLLDRCIINQP
+399 SNLLLVRCIINQP

-432 DRVVIDIE
+432 DRVVIGIE
-440 KYGLLIGGIEVTS
+440 KYGLLIGGIDVTS
-453 ANYDD
+453 ANYDAID
-458 IYLFPGVAGSL
+458 KLPGVTGSL
-469 HYDPAKKIL
+469 SYDPAKKIL
-478 KMAYVNIPTDDDKV
+478 RMVYATIPTDDDKV
-492 AVHNQSVDGLKIEMK
+492 AVHNQSVDGLKIEMT
-507 GDNTM
+507 GNNAM

-551 KGVEVRVSGTT
+551 KGVEVRVSGAT

-567 DKSADCGLAVND
+567 DKSAGCGLAVND

-613 ATLKGVAAK
+613 ATLKGVAVK

-641 VAGVNVS
+641 VAGVEVT

-671 KTLTLKDATIDKPGD
+671 KTLTLKDATIDKSGD

-705 SLTSDNSI
+705 SLTSDHSI
-713 SIAIKEET
+713 SINLKEET
-721 TFVGNGTLKIKSNYT
+721 TFVGNGTLKIKSDYY

-743 EVNCTISECKMY
+743 EVNCTISECKIY
-755 IEGVDGIDGNF
+755 IEGVDGIDGYF
-766 ANNDLTIR
+766 VKNDLTIR
-774 GAYIELDCRDDLIS
+774 GAYIELDCRDDFITC
-788 SITNLHLV
+788 ITNLHLV

-807 YDTALKAIVVDGVKQ
+807 YDTSLQAIVVDGVKQ

-829 PTTDGIGA
+829 PTTDGIGT

>member
-1 MRKLNPVSRSAPKR
+1 
-15 GNSCFLGIGTS
+15 

-96 ADAVNVKNVSVDGL
+96 AGEFTIENISVDGL

-117 NNLTS
+117 NNLSTTKFS
-122 DYGANIAIGKETTFQ
+122 SISVEKTTTFQ
-137 GTGTLKMKSNYYGI
+137 GTGTLKVKGNSYGI
-151 SVTRN
+151 SAARN
-156 DINNTIRD
+156 NLDIIIRD
-164 CKMYIEGV
+164 CKMYIEGEW
-172 TGLDG
+172 GIDG
-177 FFSNTT
+177 FFVNTN
-183 LTIINAYIE
+183 LTIINANIE
-192 IISTKAAINRC
+192 INSLKEAITRM
-203 DNLYLQR
+203 DNLSLLR
-210 CAITEPTGAVFD
+210 CAITEPAGAIFD
-222 ASQRSIVVD
+222 ASQRCLVVG
-231 GARVTGKLVI
+231 GAYVSKLVI

-298 NESATGLQVKLV
+298 NEGATGLQVKLV

-329 RIVGDGKLKVTSTGA
+329 RIVGDGKLKVTSTGT

-357 DCSVVAEGKYGIY
+357 GCSVVAEGKYGIY

-377 EVLTIRTASV
+377 EVLTVRTASV

-399 SNLLLDRCIINQP
+399 SNLLLVRCIISQP

-432 DRVVIDIE
+432 DRVVIGIE
-440 KYGLLIGGIEVTS
+440 KYGLLIGGIDVTS
-453 ANYDD
+453 ANYNAIDK
-458 IYLFPGVAGSL
+458 LPGVTGSL
-469 HYDPAKKIL
+469 SYDPAKKIL
-478 KMAYVNIPTDDDKV
+478 RMVYATIPTDDDKV
-492 AVHNQSVDGLKIEMK
+492 AVHNQSVDGLKIEMT
-507 GDNTM
+507 GNNAM

-551 KGVEVRVSGTT
+551 KGVEVRVSGAT

-567 DKSADCGLAVND
+567 DKSAGCGLAVND

-641 VAGVNVS
+641 VAGVEVTV
-648 SDNCADLSVIDGVK
+648 DNCADLSVIDGVK

-671 KTLTLKDATIDKPGD
+671 KTLTLKDATIDKSGD

-705 SLTSDNSI
+705 SLTSDHSI
-713 SIAIKEET
+713 SINLKEET
-721 TFVGNGTLKIKSNYT
+721 TFVGNGTLKIKGYYY
-736 GIGIRRN
+736 GIGIRRD
-743 EVNCTISECKMY
+743 EVNCTISECKIY
-755 IEGVDGIDGNF
+755 IESVSGIDGNWEG
-766 ANNDLTIR
+766 NDLTIR
-774 GAYIELDCRDDLIS
+774 GAYIELDCRDDLITC
-788 SITNLHLV
+788 ITNLHLV

-822 KGKLVIE
+822 TGKLVIE
-829 PTTDGIGA
+829 PTTDGIGT

-865 PGIYIRDG
+865 PGTYIRDG

>member
-74 KGTVSYD
+74 KGTVNYD

-96 ADAVNVKNVSVDGL
+96 ADEFTIENISVDGL
-110 KVNIVGT
+110 KVNTVGT
-117 NNLTS
+117 NNLSTTKFS
-122 DYGANIAIGKETTFQ
+122 SISVEKTTTFQ
-137 GTGTLKMKSNYYGI
+137 GSGTLKVKGKSYGI
-151 SVTRN
+151 SFG
-156 DINNTIRD
+156 NNNLDVIIRD
-164 CKMYIEGV
+164 CKMYIEGEW
-172 TGLDG
+172 GIDG
-177 FFSNTT
+177 FFVNTN
-183 LTIINAYIE
+183 LTIINANIE
-192 IISTKAAINRC
+192 INSLKEAITRI
-203 DNLYLQR
+203 DNLSLQR
-210 CAITEPTGAVFD
+210 CAITEPAGAIFD
-222 ASQRSIVVD
+222 ASQRCLVVG
-231 GARVTGKLVI
+231 GAYVSKLVI

-272 ASYDPETQTLTLDNA
+272 ASYDPETLTLTLDNA

-329 RIVGDGKLKVTSTGA
+329 RIVGDGKLKVTSTGT
-344 SAILMQGAPLSIE
+344 SAILMQGAPLSI
-357 DCSVVAEGKYGIY
+357 DGCSVVAEGKYGIY

-440 KYGLLIGGIEVTS
+440 KYGLLIGGIDVTS
-453 ANYDD
+453 ANYDAID
-458 IYLFPGVAGSL
+458 KLPGVTGSL
-469 HYDPAKKIL
+469 SYDPAKKIL
-478 KMAYVNIPTDDDKV
+478 RMVYATIPTDDDKV
-492 AVHNQSVDGLKIEMK
+492 AVHNQSVDGLKIEMT
-507 GDNTM
+507 GNNAM

-551 KGVEVRVSGTT
+551 KGVEVRVSGAT

-567 DKSADCGLAVND
+567 DKSAGCGLAVND

-641 VAGVNVS
+641 VAGVEVTG
-648 SDNCADLSVIDGVK
+648 DNCADLSVIDGVK

-671 KTLTLKDATIDKPGD
+671 KTLTLKDATIDKSGD

-705 SLTSDNSI
+705 SLTSDNGTSI
-713 SIAIKEET
+713 NLKEET
-721 TFVGNGTLKIKSNYT
+721 TFVGNGTLKIKSDYY
-736 GIGIRRN
+736 GIGIRNN
-743 EVNCTISECKMY
+743 EVNCTISECKIY
-755 IEGVDGIDGNF
+755 IEGVDGIDGYF
-766 ANNDLTIR
+766 VKNDLTIR
-774 GAYIELDCRDDLIS
+774 GAYIELDCRDDFITC
-788 SITNLHLV
+788 ITNLHLV

-807 YDTALKAIVVDGVKQ
+807 YDTSLQAIVVDGVKQ

-829 PTTDGIGA
+829 PTTDGIGT

>member
-1 MRKLNPVSRSAPKR
+1 
-15 GNSCFLGIGTS
+15 

-36 LFSTTAFSAPTATDY
+36 LFSTVAFSAPTATDY

-96 ADAVNVKNVSVDGL
+96 ADEFTIENKSVDGL

-117 NNLTS
+117 NNLSTTKFS
-122 DYGANIAIGKETTFQ
+122 SISVEKTTTFQ
-137 GTGTLKMKSNYYGI
+137 GIGTLKVKGNSYGI
-151 SVTRN
+151 SAARN
-156 DINNTIRD
+156 NLDIIIRD
-164 CKMYIEGV
+164 CKMYIEGEWGID
-172 TGLDG
+172 GL
-177 FFSNTT
+177 FVNTN
-183 LTIINAYIE
+183 LTIINANIE
-192 IISTKAAINRC
+192 INSLKEAITRI
-203 DNLYLQR
+203 DNLSLLR
-210 CAITEPTGAVFD
+210 CAITEPAGAIFD
-222 ASQRSIVVD
+222 ASQRCLVVG
-231 GARVTGKLVI
+231 GAYVSKLVI

-329 RIVGDGKLKVTSTGA
+329 RIVGDGKLKVTSTGT

-377 EVLTIRTASV
+377 EVLTVRTASV

-399 SNLLLDRCIINQP
+399 SNLLLVRCIISQP

-432 DRVVIDIE
+432 DRVVIGIE

-492 AVHNQSVDGLKIEMK
+492 AVHNQSVDGLKIEMT

-567 DKSADCGLAVND
+567 DKSAGCGLAVND

-629 VVMTPPIKYGVM
+629 VVMTPPVKYGVM
-641 VAGVNVS
+641 VAGVEVTV
-648 SDNCADLSVIDGVK
+648 DNCADLSVIDGVK

-705 SLTSDNSI
+705 SLTSDHSI
-713 SIAIKEET
+713 SINLKEET
-721 TFVGNGTLKIKSNYT
+721 TFVGNGTLKIKDYYY

-743 EVNCTISECKMY
+743 EVNCTISECKIY
-755 IEGVDGIDGNF
+755 IESMAGIDGNWEG
-766 ANNDLTIR
+766 NDLTIR
-774 GAYIELDCRDDLIS
+774 GAYIELDCRNDLIS

-829 PTTDGIGA
+829 PTTDGIGV

>member
-1 MRKLNPVSRSAPKR
+1 
-15 GNSCFLGIGTS
+15 

-36 LFSTTAFSAPTATDY
+36 LLSTTAFSAPTATDY

-96 ADAVNVKNVSVDGL
+96 ADEFTIENISVDGL

-117 NNLTS
+117 NNLSTTKFS
-122 DYGANIAIGKETTFQ
+122 SISVEKTTTFQ
-137 GTGTLKMKSNYYGI
+137 GSGTLKVKGNSYGI
-151 SVTRN
+151 SAARN
-156 DINNTIRD
+156 NLDIIIRD
-164 CKMYIEGV
+164 CKMYIEGEW
-172 TGLDG
+172 GIDG
-177 FFSNTT
+177 FFVNTN
-183 LTIINAYIE
+183 LTIINANIE
-192 IISTKAAINRC
+192 INSLKEAITRM
-203 DNLYLQR
+203 DNLSLQR
-210 CAITEPTGAVFD
+210 CAITEPAGAIFD
-222 ASQRSIVVD
+222 ASQRCLVVG
-231 GARVTGKLVI
+231 GAYVSKLVI

-298 NESATGLQVKLV
+298 NEGATGLQVKLV

-329 RIVGDGKLKVTSTGA
+329 RIVGDGKLKVTSTGT

-377 EVLTIRTASV
+377 EVLTVRTASV

-399 SNLLLDRCIINQP
+399 SNLLLDRCIISQP

-440 KYGLLIGGIEVTS
+440 KYGLLIGGIDVTS
-453 ANYDD
+453 ANYDAID
-458 IYLFPGVAGSL
+458 KLPGVTGSL
-469 HYDPAKKIL
+469 SYDPAKKIL
-478 KMAYVNIPTDDDKV
+478 RMVYATIPTDDDKV
-492 AVHNQSVDGLKIEMK
+492 AVHNQSVDGLKIEMT
-507 GDNTM
+507 GNNAM

-551 KGVEVRVSGTT
+551 KGIEVRVSGATG
-562 EGISG
+562 GISG
-567 DKSADCGLAVND
+567 DKSAGCGLAVND

-613 ATLKGVAAK
+613 ATLKGVAVK

-641 VAGVNVS
+641 VAGVEVT
-648 SDNCADLSVIDGVK
+648 SDNCVDLSVIDGVK

-671 KTLTLKDATIDKPGD
+671 KTLTLKDATIDKSGD

-705 SLTSDNSI
+705 SLTSDHSI
-713 SIAIKEET
+713 NINLKEET
-721 TFVGNGTLKIKSNYT
+721 TFVGNGTLKIKGYYY

-743 EVNCTISECKMY
+743 EVNCTISECKIY
-755 IEGVDGIDGNF
+755 IESMAGIDGNWEG
-766 ANNDLTIR
+766 NDLTIR
-774 GAYIELDCRDDLIS
+774 GAYIELDCRNDLIS

-829 PTTDGIGA
+829 PTTDGIGT
-837 IDADVPARKQGIYT
+837 IDADVSARKQGIYT

>member
-1 MRKLNPVSRSAPKR
+1 
-15 GNSCFLGIGTS
+15 

-36 LFSTTAFSAPTATDY
+36 LFSTTAFSAPTATEY

-74 KGTVSYD
+74 KGTVNYA

-96 ADAVNVKNVSVDGL
+96 ADEFTIENISVDGL

-117 NNLTS
+117 NNLSTTKFS
-122 DYGANIAIGKETTFQ
+122 SINVEKTTTFQ
-137 GTGTLKMKSNYYGI
+137 GSGTLKVKGKSYGI
-151 SVTRN
+151 CFGN
-156 DINNTIRD
+156 NNLDIIIRD
-164 CKMYIEGV
+164 CKMYIEGEWGID
-172 TGLDG
+172 GL
-177 FFSNTT
+177 FVNTN
-183 LTIINAYIE
+183 LTIINANIE
-192 IISTKAAINRC
+192 INSLKEAITRI
-203 DNLYLQR
+203 DNLSLLR
-210 CAITEPTGAVFD
+210 CAITEPAGAIFD
-222 ASQRSIVVD
+222 ASQRCLVVG
-231 GARVTGKLVI
+231 GAYVSKLVI

-298 NESATGLQVKLV
+298 NEGATGLQVKLV

-329 RIVGDGKLKVTSTGA
+329 RIVGDGKLKVTSTGT

-377 EVLTIRTASV
+377 EVLTVRTASV

-399 SNLLLDRCIINQP
+399 SNLLLVRCIINQP

-440 KYGLLIGGIEVTS
+440 KYGLLIGGIDVTS
-453 ANYDD
+453 ANYDAID
-458 IYLFPGVAGSL
+458 KLPGVTGSL
-469 HYDPAKKIL
+469 SYDPAKKIL
-478 KMAYVNIPTDDDKV
+478 RMAYVTIPTDDDKV
-492 AVHNQSVDGLKIEMK
+492 AVHNQSVDGLKIEMT
-507 GDNTM
+507 GNNAM

-551 KGVEVRVSGTT
+551 KGIEVRVSGAT

-567 DKSADCGLAVND
+567 DKSAGCGLAVND

-641 VAGVNVS
+641 VAGVEVTV
-648 SDNCADLSVIDGVK
+648 DNCADLSVIDGVK

-671 KTLTLKDATIDKPGD
+671 KTLTLQDATIDKPGD

-705 SLTSDNSI
+705 SLTSDHSI
-713 SIAIKEET
+713 SINLKEET
-721 TFVGNGTLKIKSNYT
+721 TFVGNGTLKIKSNYY
-736 GIGIRRN
+736 GIGIRRD

-755 IEGVDGIDGNF
+755 IESVSGIDGNLVK
-766 ANNDLTIR
+766 NDLTIR
-774 GAYIELDCRDDLIS
+774 GAYIELDCRDDLITY
-788 SITNLHLV
+788 ITNLHLV

-807 YDTALKAIVVDGVKQ
+807 YDTSLKAIVVDGVKQ
-822 KGKLVIE
+822 TGKLVIE
-829 PTTDGIGA
+829 PTTDGIGT

>member
-1 MRKLNPVSRSAPKR
+1 
-15 GNSCFLGIGTS
+15 

-36 LFSTTAFSAPTATDY
+36 LLSTTAFSAPTATDY

-74 KGTVSYD
+74 KGTVNYD

-96 ADAVNVKNVSVDGL
+96 ADEFTIENISVDGL

-117 NNLTS
+117 NNLSTTKFS
-122 DYGANIAIGKETTFQ
+122 SISVEKTTTFQ
-137 GTGTLKMKSNYYGI
+137 GSGTLKVKGNSYGI
-151 SVTRN
+151 SAARN
-156 DINNTIRD
+156 NLDIIIRD
-164 CKMYIEGV
+164 CKMYIEGEW
-172 TGLDG
+172 GIDG
-177 FFSNTT
+177 FFVNTN
-183 LTIINAYIE
+183 LTIINANIE
-192 IISTKAAINRC
+192 INSLKEAITRM
-203 DNLYLQR
+203 DNLSLLR
-210 CAITEPTGAVFD
+210 CAITEPAGAIFD
-222 ASQRSIVVD
+222 ASQRCLVVG
-231 GARVTGKLVI
+231 GAYVSKLVI
-241 APEKPVFK
+241 APDKPVFK

-298 NESATGLQVKLV
+298 NEGATGLQVKLV

-329 RIVGDGKLKVTSTGA
+329 RIVGDGKLKVTSTGT

-357 DCSVVAEGKYGIY
+357 GCSVVAEGKYGIY

-377 EVLTIRTASV
+377 EVLTVRTASV

-399 SNLLLDRCIINQP
+399 SNLLLVRCIINQP

-432 DRVVIDIE
+432 DRVVIGIE
-440 KYGLLIGGIEVTS
+440 KYGLLIGGIDVTS
-453 ANYDD
+453 ANYNAIDQ
-458 IYLFPGVAGSL
+458 LPGVTGSL
-469 HYDPAKKIL
+469 SYDPAKKIL
-478 KMAYVNIPTDDDKV
+478 RMAYATIPTDDDKV
-492 AVHNQSVDGLKIEMK
+492 AVHNQSVDGLKIEMT
-507 GDNTM
+507 GENAM

-551 KGVEVRVSGTT
+551 KGIEVRVSGAT

-567 DKSADCGLAVND
+567 DKSAGCGLAVND

-641 VAGVNVS
+641 VAGVEVTV
-648 SDNCADLSVIDGVK
+648 DNCADLSVIDGVK

-671 KTLTLKDATIDKPGD
+671 KTLTLKDATIDKSGD
-686 DNIYNYGLD
+686 YNIYNYGLD

-705 SLTSDNSI
+705 SLTSDNDI
-713 SIAIKEET
+713 SINLKEEA
-721 TFVGNGTLKIKSNYT
+721 TFVGNGTLKIKSNYY
-736 GIGIRRN
+736 GIGIRRD

-755 IEGVDGIDGNF
+755 IESVSGIDGNWEG
-766 ANNDLTIR
+766 NDLTIR
-774 GAYIELDCRDDLIS
+774 GAYIELDCRDDLITC
-788 SITNLHLV
+788 ITNLHLV

-829 PTTDGIGA
+829 PTTDGIGT

-865 PGIYIRDG
+865 PGTYIRDG

>member
-1 MRKLNPVSRSAPKR
+1 
-15 GNSCFLGIGTS
+15 

-74 KGTVSYD
+74 KGTVNYD

-96 ADAVNVKNVSVDGL
+96 ADEFTIENISVDGL

-117 NNLTS
+117 NNLSTTKFS
-122 DYGANIAIGKETTFQ
+122 SISVEKTTTFQ
-137 GTGTLKMKSNYYGI
+137 GSGTLKVKGNSYGI
-151 SVTRN
+151 SAARN
-156 DINNTIRD
+156 NLDIIIRD
-164 CKMYIEGV
+164 CKMYIEGEW
-172 TGLDG
+172 GIDG
-177 FFSNTT
+177 FFVNTN
-183 LTIINAYIE
+183 LTIINANIE
-192 IISTKAAINRC
+192 INSLKEAITRM
-203 DNLYLQR
+203 DNLSLLR
-210 CAITEPTGAVFD
+210 CAITEPAGAIFD
-222 ASQRSIVVD
+222 ASQRCLVVG
-231 GARVTGKLVI
+231 GAYVSKLVI

-298 NESATGLQVKLV
+298 NEGATGLQVKLV

-329 RIVGDGKLKVTSTGA
+329 RIVGDGKLKVTSTGT

-357 DCSVVAEGKYGIY
+357 GCSVVAEGKYGIY

-377 EVLTIRTASV
+377 EVLTVRTASV

-399 SNLLLDRCIINQP
+399 SNLLLVRCIINQP

-432 DRVVIDIE
+432 DRVVIGIE
-440 KYGLLIGGIEVTS
+440 KYGLLIGGIDVTS
-453 ANYDD
+453 ANYNAIDQ
-458 IYLFPGVAGSL
+458 LPGVTGSL
-469 HYDPAKKIL
+469 SYDPAKKIL
-478 KMAYVNIPTDDDKV
+478 RMAYATIPTDDDKV
-492 AVHNQSVDGLKIEMK
+492 AVHNQSVDGLKIEMT
-507 GDNTM
+507 GNNAM

-551 KGVEVRVSGTT
+551 KGIEVRVSGAT

-567 DKSADCGLAVND
+567 DKSAGCGLAVYD

-641 VAGVNVS
+641 VAGVEVTV
-648 SDNCADLSVIDGVK
+648 DNCADLSVIDGVK

-671 KTLTLKDATIDKPGD
+671 KTLTLKDATIDKSGD

-705 SLTSDNSI
+705 SLTSDNDRSI
-713 SIAIKEET
+713 NLKEET
-721 TFVGNGTLKIKSNYT
+721 TFVGNGTLKIKSNYY
-736 GIGIRRN
+736 GIGIRRD
-743 EVNCTISECKMY
+743 EVNCTISECKIY
-755 IEGVDGIDGNF
+755 IESVSGIDGNWEG
-766 ANNDLTIR
+766 NDLTIR
-774 GAYIELDCRDDLIS
+774 GAYIELDCRDDLITC
-788 SITNLHLV
+788 ITNLHLV

-822 KGKLVIE
+822 TGKLVIE
-829 PTTDGIGA
+829 PTTDGIGT

>member
-1 MRKLNPVSRSAPKR
+1 
-15 GNSCFLGIGTS
+15 

-74 KGTVSYD
+74 KGTVNYD
-81 PATKTLTLQDATIDK
+81 PASKTLTLQDATIDK
-96 ADAVNVKNVSVDGL
+96 ADEFTIENINVDGL

-117 NNLTS
+117 NNLSTTKFS
-122 DYGANIAIGKETTFQ
+122 SISVEKTTTFQ
-137 GTGTLKMKSNYYGI
+137 GTGTLKVKGNSYGI
-151 SVTRN
+151 SAARN
-156 DINNTIRD
+156 NLDIIIRD
-164 CKMYIEGV
+164 CKMYIEGEW
-172 TGLDG
+172 GIDG
-177 FFSNTT
+177 FFVNTN
-183 LTIINAYIE
+183 LTIINANIE
-192 IISTKAAINRC
+192 INSLKEAITRI
-203 DNLYLQR
+203 DNLSLQR
-210 CAITEPTGAVFD
+210 CAITEPAGAIFD
-222 ASQRSIVVD
+222 ASQRCLVVG
-231 GARVTGKLVI
+231 GAYVSKLVI

-298 NESATGLQVKLV
+298 NEGATGLQVKLV

-399 SNLLLDRCIINQP
+399 SNLLLVRCIINQP

-440 KYGLLIGGIEVTS
+440 KYGLLIGGIDVTS
-453 ANYDD
+453 ANYDAID
-458 IYLFPGVAGSL
+458 KLPGVTGSL
-469 HYDPAKKIL
+469 SYDPAKKIL
-478 KMAYVNIPTDDDKV
+478 RMVYAAIPTDDDKV
-492 AVHNQSVDGLKIEMK
+492 AVHNQSVDGLKIEMT
-507 GDNTM
+507 GNNAM

-551 KGVEVRVSGTT
+551 KGVEVRVSGAT

-567 DKSADCGLAVND
+567 DKSAGCGLAVND

-613 ATLKGVAAK
+613 ATLKGVAVK

-641 VAGVNVS
+641 VAGVEVT

-671 KTLTLKDATIDKPGD
+671 KTLTLKDATIDKSGD

-705 SLTSDNSI
+705 SLTSDNGTSI
-713 SIAIKEET
+713 NLKEET
-721 TFVGNGTLKIKSNYT
+721 TFVGNGTLKIKSDYY
-736 GIGIRRN
+736 GIGIRNN
-743 EVNCTISECKMY
+743 EVNCTISECKIY
-755 IEGVDGIDGNF
+755 IEGVDGIDGYF
-766 ANNDLTIR
+766 VKNDLTIR
-774 GAYIELDCRDDLIS
+774 GAYIELDCRDDFITC
-788 SITNLHLV
+788 ITNLHLV

-807 YDTALKAIVVDGVKQ
+807 YDTSLQAIVVDGVKQ

-829 PTTDGIGA
+829 PTTDGIGT

>member
-1 MRKLNPVSRSAPKR
+1 
-15 GNSCFLGIGTS
+15 

-36 LFSTTAFSAPTATDY
+36 LFSTTAISAPTATDY
-51 GLKVAGVDVT
+51 GLKVAGVDLT

-74 KGTVSYD
+74 KGTVNYD
-81 PATKTLTLQDATIDK
+81 PSTKTLTLQDATIDK
-96 ADAVNVKNVSVDGL
+96 ADEFTIENISVDGL

-117 NNLTS
+117 NNLSTTKFS
-122 DYGANIAIGKETTFQ
+122 SISVEKTTTFQ
-137 GTGTLKMKSNYYGI
+137 GTGTLKVKGNSYGI
-151 SVTRN
+151 SAARN
-156 DINNTIRD
+156 NLDIIIRD
-164 CKMYIEGV
+164 CKMYIEGEW
-172 TGLDG
+172 GIDG
-177 FFSNTT
+177 FFVNTN
-183 LTIINAYIE
+183 LTIINANIE
-192 IISTKAAINRC
+192 INSLKEAITRM
-203 DNLYLQR
+203 DNLSLLR
-210 CAITEPTGAVFD
+210 CAITEPAGAIFD
-222 ASQRSIVVD
+222 ASQRCLVVG
-231 GARVTGKLVI
+231 GAYVSKLVI

-298 NESATGLQVKLV
+298 NEGATGLQVKLV

-329 RIVGDGKLKVTSTGA
+329 RIVGDGKLKVTSTGT

-357 DCSVVAEGKYGIY
+357 GCSVVAEGKYGIY

-377 EVLTIRTASV
+377 EVLTVRTASV

-399 SNLLLDRCIINQP
+399 SNLLLVRCIISQP

-418 KALKGVAKDGGLVT
+418 KTLKGVAKDGGLVT
-432 DRVVIDIE
+432 DRVVIGIE
-440 KYGLLIGGIEVTS
+440 KYGLLIGGFDVTS
-453 ANYDD
+453 ANYDAID
-458 IYLFPGVAGSL
+458 KLPGVTGSL
-469 HYDPAKKIL
+469 SYDPAKKIL
-478 KMAYVNIPTDDDKV
+478 RMAYAAIPTDDDKV
-492 AVHNQSVDGLKIEMK
+492 AVHNQLVDGLKIEMT
-507 GDNTM
+507 GDNAM

-551 KGVEVRVSGTT
+551 KGIEVRVSGAT

-567 DKSADCGLAVND
+567 DKSAGCGLAVND

-641 VAGVNVS
+641 VAGVEVTV
-648 SDNCADLSVIDGVK
+648 DNCADLSVIDGVK

-671 KTLTLKDATIDKPGD
+671 KTLTLKDATIDKSGD
-686 DNIYNYGLD
+686 YNIYNYGLD

-705 SLTSDNSI
+705 SLTSDNDI
-713 SIAIKEET
+713 SINLKEEA
-721 TFVGNGTLKIKSNYT
+721 TFVGNGTLKIKSNYY
-736 GIGIRRN
+736 GIGIRRD

-755 IEGVDGIDGNF
+755 IESVSGIDGNWEG
-766 ANNDLTIR
+766 NDLTIR

>member
-1 MRKLNPVSRSAPKR
+1 
-15 GNSCFLGIGTS
+15 

-74 KGTVSYD
+74 KGTVSYA

-96 ADAVNVKNVSVDGL
+96 ADEFTIENISVDGL

-117 NNLTS
+117 NNLSTTKFS
-122 DYGANIAIGKETTFQ
+122 SISVEKTTTFQ
-137 GTGTLKMKSNYYGI
+137 GTGTLKVKGKSYGI
-151 SVTRN
+151 SFG
-156 DINNTIRD
+156 NNNLDVIIRD
-164 CKMYIEGV
+164 CKMYIEGEW
-172 TGLDG
+172 GIDG
-177 FFSNTT
+177 FFVNTN
-183 LTIINAYIE
+183 LTIINANIE
-192 IISTKAAINRC
+192 INSLKEAITRI
-203 DNLYLQR
+203 DNLSLLR
-210 CAITEPTGAVFD
+210 CAITEPAGAIFD
-222 ASQRSIVVD
+222 ASQRCLVVG
-231 GARVTGKLVI
+231 GAYVSKLVI

-329 RIVGDGKLKVTSTGA
+329 RIVGDGKLKVTSTGT

-377 EVLTIRTASV
+377 EVLTVRTASV

-399 SNLLLDRCIINQP
+399 SNLLLDRCIISQP

-432 DRVVIDIE
+432 DRVGIGIE

-478 KMAYVNIPTDDDKV
+478 RMAYVTIPTDDDKV
-492 AVHNQSVDGLKIEMK
+492 AVHNQSVDGLKIEMT
-507 GDNTM
+507 GENAMT
-512 SGGTG
+512 GGTG

-551 KGVEVRVSGTT
+551 KGVEVRVSGAT

-567 DKSADCGLAVND
+567 DKSAGCGLAVND

-641 VAGVNVS
+641 VAGVEVTV
-648 SDNCADLSVIDGVK
+648 DNCADLSVIDGVK

-671 KTLTLKDATIDKPGD
+671 KTLTLKDATIDKSGD
-686 DNIYNYGLD
+686 YNIYNYGLD

-705 SLTSDNSI
+705 SLTSDNDI
-713 SIAIKEET
+713 SINLKEEA
-721 TFVGNGTLKIKSNYT
+721 TFVGNGTLKIKSNYY
-736 GIGIRRN
+736 GIGIRNN

-755 IEGVDGIDGNF
+755 IESVSGIDGNWEG
-766 ANNDLTIR
+766 NDLTIR
-774 GAYIELDCRDDLIS
+774 GAYIELDCRDDLITC
-788 SITNLHLV
+788 ITNLHLV

-829 PTTDGIGA
+829 PTTDGIGT

>member
-96 ADAVNVKNVSVDGL
+96 ADELTIENISVDGL

-117 NNLTS
+117 NNLNTTKFS
-122 DYGANIAIGKETTFQ
+122 SISVEKTTTFQ
-137 GTGTLKMKSNYYGI
+137 GSGTLKVKGKSYGI
-151 SVTRN
+151 SFG
-156 DINNTIRD
+156 NNNLDVIIRD
-164 CKMYIEGV
+164 CKMYIESEWGI
-172 TGLDG
+172 DG
-177 FFSNTT
+177 FFVNTN
-183 LTIINAYIE
+183 LTIINANIE
-192 IISTKAAINRC
+192 INSLKEAITRI
-203 DNLYLQR
+203 DNLSLQR
-210 CAITEPTGAVFD
+210 CAITEPAGAIFD
-222 ASQRSIVVD
+222 ASQRCLVVG
-231 GARVTGKLVI
+231 GAYVSKLVI

-357 DCSVVAEGKYGIY
+357 GCSVVAEGKYGIY

-377 EVLTIRTASV
+377 EVLTVRTASV

-399 SNLLLDRCIINQP
+399 SNLLLVRCIISQP

-440 KYGLLIGGIEVTS
+440 KYGLLIGGIDVTS
-453 ANYDD
+453 ANYDAID
-458 IYLFPGVAGSL
+458 KLPGVTGSL
-469 HYDPAKKIL
+469 SYDPAKKIL
-478 KMAYVNIPTDDDKV
+478 RMAYAAIPTDDDKV
-492 AVHNQSVDGLKIEMK
+492 AVHNQSVDGLKIEMT
-507 GDNTM
+507 GENAM

-551 KGVEVRVSGTT
+551 KGIEVRVSGTT

-629 VVMTPPIKYGVM
+629 VVMTQPVKYGVM
-641 VAGVNVS
+641 VAGVEVTG
-648 SDNCADLSVIDGVK
+648 DNCADLSVIDGVK

-671 KTLTLKDATIDKPGD
+671 KTLTLKDATIDKSGD

-705 SLTSDNSI
+705 SLTSDNGI
-713 SIAIKEET
+713 SINLKEET
-721 TFVGNGTLKIKSNYT
+721 TFVGNGTLKIKSDYY
-736 GIGIRRN
+736 GIGIRNN

-755 IEGVDGIDGNF
+755 IEGVDGIDGYF
-766 ANNDLTIR
+766 VKNDLTIR
-774 GAYIELDCRDDLIS
+774 GAYIELDCRDDFITC
-788 SITNLHLV
+788 ITNLHLV

-807 YDTALKAIVVDGVKQ
+807 YDTSLQAIVVDGVKQ
-822 KGKLVIE
+822 TGKLIIE
-829 PTTDGIGA
+829 PTTDGIGT

>member
-1 MRKLNPVSRSAPKR
+1 
-15 GNSCFLGIGTS
+15 

-96 ADAVNVKNVSVDGL
+96 ADEFTIENISVDGL

-117 NNLTS
+117 NNLSTTKFS
-122 DYGANIAIGKETTFQ
+122 SISVEKTTTFQ
-137 GTGTLKMKSNYYGI
+137 GSGTLKVKGKSYGI
-151 SVTRN
+151 SYGN
-156 DINNTIRD
+156 NNLDIIIRD
-164 CKMYIEGV
+164 CKMYIEGEW
-172 TGLDG
+172 GIDG
-177 FFSNTT
+177 FFVNTN
-183 LTIINAYIE
+183 LTIINANIE
-192 IISTKAAINRC
+192 INSLKEAITRI
-203 DNLYLQR
+203 DNLSLLR
-210 CAITEPTGAVFD
+210 CAITEPAGVIFD
-222 ASQRSIVVD
+222 ASQRCLVVG
-231 GARVTGKLVI
+231 GAYVSKLVI

-272 ASYDPETQTLTLDNA
+272 ASYDPETLTLTLDNA
-287 TITTNAVAGIA
+287 IITTNAVAGIA

-440 KYGLLIGGIEVTS
+440 KYGLLIGGIDVTS
-453 ANYDD
+453 ANYDAID
-458 IYLFPGVAGSL
+458 KLPGVTGSL
-469 HYDPAKKIL
+469 SYDPAKKIL
-478 KMAYVNIPTDDDKV
+478 RMVYATIPTDDDKV
-492 AVHNQSVDGLKIEMK
+492 AVHNQSVDGLKIEMT
-507 GDNTM
+507 GENAM

-551 KGVEVRVSGTT
+551 KGVEVRVSGAT

-567 DKSADCGLAVND
+567 DKSASCGLAVND

-593 ISKLQLNTCY
+593 ISKLQLNMCY

-641 VAGVNVS
+641 VAGVEVTV
-648 SDNCADLSVIDGVK
+648 DNCADLSVIDGVK

-671 KTLTLKDATIDKPGD
+671 KTLTLKDATIDKSGD

-705 SLTSDNSI
+705 SLTSDNGTSI
-713 SIAIKEET
+713 NLKEET
-721 TFVGNGTLKIKSNYT
+721 TFVGNGTLKIKSDYY
-736 GIGIRRN
+736 GIGIRNN

-766 ANNDLTIR
+766 AKNDLTIR
-774 GAYIELDCRDDLIS
+774 GAYIELDCRDDLITC
-788 SITNLHLV
+788 ITNLHLV

-802 PKGAV
+802 PKGAI
-807 YDTALKAIVVDGVKQ
+807 YDTSLQAIVVDGVKQ

>member
-1 MRKLNPVSRSAPKR
+1 
-15 GNSCFLGIGTS
+15 

-36 LFSTTAFSAPTATDY
+36 LFSTAAFSAPTATDY
-51 GLKVAGVDVT
+51 GLRVAGVDVT

-96 ADAVNVKNVSVDGL
+96 ADEFTIENISVDGL

-117 NNLTS
+117 NNLSTTKFS
-122 DYGANIAIGKETTFQ
+122 SISVEKTTTFQ
-137 GTGTLKMKSNYYGI
+137 GSGTLKVKGKSYGI
-151 SVTRN
+151 SFG
-156 DINNTIRD
+156 NNNLDVIIRD
-164 CKMYIEGV
+164 CKMYIEGEWGID
-172 TGLDG
+172 GL
-177 FFSNTT
+177 FVNTN
-183 LTIINAYIE
+183 LTIINANIE
-192 IISTKAAINRC
+192 INSLKEAITRM
-203 DNLYLQR
+203 DNLSLQR
-210 CAITEPTGAVFD
+210 CAITEPAGAIFD
-222 ASQRSIVVD
+222 ASQRCLVVG
-231 GARVTGKLVI
+231 GAYVSKLVI

-298 NESATGLQVKLV
+298 NEGATGLQVKLV

-329 RIVGDGKLKVTSTGA
+329 RIVGDGKLKVTSTGT

-377 EVLTIRTASV
+377 EVLTVRTASV

-399 SNLLLDRCIINQP
+399 SNLLLVRCIINQP

-432 DRVVIDIE
+432 DRVVIGIE

-492 AVHNQSVDGLKIEMK
+492 AVHNQSVDGLKIEMT

-567 DKSADCGLAVND
+567 DKSAGCGLAVND

-593 ISKLQLNTCY
+593 ISKLQLITCY

-641 VAGVNVS
+641 VAGVEVTG
-648 SDNCADLSVIDGVK
+648 DNCADLSVIDGVK

-671 KTLTLKDATIDKPGD
+671 KTLTLKDATIDKSGD

-705 SLTSDNSI
+705 SLTSDNDRSI
-713 SIAIKEET
+713 NLKEET
-721 TFVGNGTLKIKSNYT
+721 TFVGNGTLKIKSNYY

-743 EVNCTISECKMY
+743 EVNCTISECKIY
-755 IEGVDGIDGNF
+755 IESMAGIDGNWEG
-766 ANNDLTIR
+766 NDLTIR
-774 GAYIELDCRDDLIS
+774 GAYIELDCRNDLIS

-822 KGKLVIE
+822 TGKLIIE

-851 LQGVKVAQDWNSLP
+851 LQGVKVAPDWNSLP

>member
-1 MRKLNPVSRSAPKR
+1 
-15 GNSCFLGIGTS
+15 

-36 LFSTTAFSAPTATDY
+36 LLSTTAFSAPTATDY

-96 ADAVNVKNVSVDGL
+96 ADEFTIENISVDGL

-117 NNLTS
+117 NNLSTTKFS
-122 DYGANIAIGKETTFQ
+122 SISVEKTTTFQ
-137 GTGTLKMKSNYYGI
+137 GTGTLKVKGKSYGI
-151 SVTRN
+151 SFG
-156 DINNTIRD
+156 NNNLDVIIRD
-164 CKMYIEGV
+164 CKMYIEGEW
-172 TGLDG
+172 GIDG
-177 FFSNTT
+177 FFVNTN
-183 LTIINAYIE
+183 LTIINANIE
-192 IISTKAAINRC
+192 INSLKEAITRI
-203 DNLYLQR
+203 DNLSLQR
-210 CAITEPTGAVFD
+210 CAITEPAGAIFD
-222 ASQRSIVVD
+222 ASQRCLVVG
-231 GARVTGKLVI
+231 GAYVSKLVI

-298 NESATGLQVKLV
+298 NEGATGLQVKLV

-329 RIVGDGKLKVTSTGA
+329 RIVGDGKLKVTSTGT

-377 EVLTIRTASV
+377 EVLTVRTASV

-399 SNLLLDRCIINQP
+399 SNLLLVRCIINQP

-418 KALKGVAKDGGLVT
+418 KTLKGVAKDGGLVT

-440 KYGLLIGGIEVTS
+440 KYGLLIGGIDVTS
-453 ANYDD
+453 ANYDAID
-458 IYLFPGVAGSL
+458 KLPGVTGSL
-469 HYDPAKKIL
+469 SYDPAKKIL
-478 KMAYVNIPTDDDKV
+478 RMVYATIPTDDDKV
-492 AVHNQSVDGLKIEMK
+492 AVHNQSVDGLKIEMT
-507 GDNTM
+507 GNNAM

-551 KGVEVRVSGTT
+551 KGVEVRVSGAT

-567 DKSADCGLAVND
+567 DKSAGCGLAVND

-641 VAGVNVS
+641 VAGVEVTV
-648 SDNCADLSVIDGVK
+648 DNCADLSVIDGVK

-671 KTLTLKDATIDKPGD
+671 KTLTLKDATIDKSGD

-705 SLTSDNSI
+705 SLTSDNDI
-713 SIAIKEET
+713 SINLKEET
-721 TFVGNGTLKIKSNYT
+721 TFVGNGTLKIKSNYY
-736 GIGIRRN
+736 GIGIRRD

-755 IEGVDGIDGNF
+755 IESVSGIDGNWEG
-766 ANNDLTIR
+766 NDLTIR
-774 GAYIELDCRDDLIS
+774 GAYIELDCRDDLITC
-788 SITNLHLV
+788 ITNLHLV

-822 KGKLVIE
+822 TGKLVIE
-829 PTTDGIGA
+829 PTTDGIGT

-851 LQGVKVAQDWNSLP
+851 LQGVKVAQDWDSLP

>member
-1 MRKLNPVSRSAPKR
+1 
-15 GNSCFLGIGTS
+15 

-36 LFSTTAFSAPTATDY
+36 LFSTTAFSASTATDY

-96 ADAVNVKNVSVDGL
+96 VDEFTIENISVDGL

-117 NNLTS
+117 NNLSTTKFS
-122 DYGANIAIGKETTFQ
+122 SISVEKTTTFQ
-137 GTGTLKMKSNYYGI
+137 GTGTLKVKGNSYGI
-151 SVTRN
+151 SAARN
-156 DINNTIRD
+156 NLDIIIRD
-164 CKMYIEGV
+164 CKMYIEGEW
-172 TGLDG
+172 GIDG
-177 FFSNTT
+177 FFVNTN
-183 LTIINAYIE
+183 LTIINANIE
-192 IISTKAAINRC
+192 INSLIEAITRI
-203 DNLYLQR
+203 DNLSLLR
-210 CAITEPTGAVFD
+210 CAITEPAGAIFD
-222 ASQRSIVVD
+222 ASQRCLVVG
-231 GARVTGKLVI
+231 GAYVSKLVI

-298 NESATGLQVKLV
+298 NEGATGLQVKLV

-329 RIVGDGKLKVTSTGA
+329 RIVGDGKLKVTSTGT

-357 DCSVVAEGKYGIY
+357 GCSVVAEGKYGIY

-377 EVLTIRTASV
+377 EVLTVRTASV

-399 SNLLLDRCIINQP
+399 SNLLLVRCIINQP

-432 DRVVIDIE
+432 DRVVIGIE
-440 KYGLLIGGIEVTS
+440 KYGLLIGGFDVTS
-453 ANYDD
+453 ANYNAIDQ
-458 IYLFPGVAGSL
+458 IPGVTGSL
-469 HYDPAKKIL
+469 SYDPAKKIL
-478 KMAYVNIPTDDDKV
+478 RMAYAAIPTDDDKV
-492 AVHNQSVDGLKIEMK
+492 AVHNQSVDGLKIEMT
-507 GDNTM
+507 GNNAM

-551 KGVEVRVSGTT
+551 KGIEVRVSGAT

-567 DKSADCGLAVND
+567 DKSAGCGLAVND

-622 GALVKEK
+622 GTLVKEK

-641 VAGVNVS
+641 VAGVEVT

-671 KTLTLKDATIDKPGD
+671 KTLTLKDATIDKSGD
-686 DNIYNYGLD
+686 DNIYNYGLE

-705 SLTSDNSI
+705 SLTSDHSI
-713 SIAIKEET
+713 SINLKEET
-721 TFVGNGTLKIKSNYT
+721 TFVGNGTLKIKGYYY

-743 EVNCTISECKMY
+743 EVNCTISECKIY
-755 IEGVDGIDGNF
+755 IESMAGIDGNWEG
-766 ANNDLTIR
+766 NDLTIR
-774 GAYIELDCRDDLIS
+774 GAYIELDCRNDLIS

-822 KGKLVIE
+822 TGKLIIK
-829 PTTDGIGA
+829 PTTDGIGT

>member
-1 MRKLNPVSRSAPKR
+1 
-15 GNSCFLGIGTS
+15 

-36 LFSTTAFSAPTATDY
+36 LFSTAAFSAPTATDY
-51 GLKVAGVDVT
+51 GLRVAGVDVT

-96 ADAVNVKNVSVDGL
+96 ADEFTIENISVDGL

-117 NNLTS
+117 NNLSTTKFS
-122 DYGANIAIGKETTFQ
+122 SISVEKTTTFQ
-137 GTGTLKMKSNYYGI
+137 GTGTLKVKGNSYGI
-151 SVTRN
+151 SAARN
-156 DINNTIRD
+156 NLDIIIRD
-164 CKMYIEGV
+164 CKMYIEGEW
-172 TGLDG
+172 GIDG
-177 FFSNTT
+177 FFVNTN
-183 LTIINAYIE
+183 LTIINANIE
-192 IISTKAAINRC
+192 INSLKEAITRI
-203 DNLYLQR
+203 DNLSLQR
-210 CAITEPTGAVFD
+210 CAITEPAGAIFD
-222 ASQRSIVVD
+222 ASQRCLVVG
-231 GARVTGKLVI
+231 GAYVSKLVI

-298 NESATGLQVKLV
+298 NEGATGLQVKLV

-317 ASAAGMVIGRQT
+317 ASAAGMLIGRQT

-357 DCSVVAEGKYGIY
+357 GCSVVAEGKYGIY

-399 SNLLLDRCIINQP
+399 SNLLLDRCIISQP

-432 DRVVIDIE
+432 DRVVIGIE

-478 KMAYVNIPTDDDKV
+478 RMVYATIPTDDDKV
-492 AVHNQSVDGLKIEMK
+492 AVHNQSVDGLKIEMT
-507 GDNTM
+507 GENAMT
-512 SGGTG
+512 GGTG

-551 KGVEVRVSGTT
+551 KGVEVRVSGAT

-567 DKSADCGLAVND
+567 DKSAGSGLAVND

-593 ISKLQLNTCY
+593 ISKLQLNMCY

-613 ATLKGVAAK
+613 ATLKGVAVK

-629 VVMTPPIKYGVM
+629 VVMTPPVKYGVM
-641 VAGVNVS
+641 VAGVEVTV
-648 SDNCADLSVIDGVK
+648 DNCADLSVIDGVK

-705 SLTSDNSI
+705 SLTSDHSVGINL
-713 SIAIKEET
+713 KEET
-721 TFVGNGTLKIKSNYT
+721 TFVGNGTLKIKGYYY

-755 IEGVDGIDGNF
+755 IESMVGIDGNF
-766 ANNDLTIR
+766 AKNDLTIR
-774 GAYIELDCRDDLIS
+774 GAYIELDCRNDLIS

-822 KGKLVIE
+822 TGKLIIE
-829 PTTDGIGA
+829 PTTDGIGT

>member
-1 MRKLNPVSRSAPKR
+1 
-15 GNSCFLGIGTS
+15 

-36 LFSTTAFSAPTATDY
+36 LFSTAAFSAPTATDY

-74 KGTVSYD
+74 KGMVSYD

-96 ADAVNVKNVSVDGL
+96 ADEFTIENISVDGL

-117 NNLTS
+117 NNLSTTKFS
-122 DYGANIAIGKETTFQ
+122 SISVEKTTTFQ
-137 GTGTLKMKSNYYGI
+137 GSGTLKVKGKSYGI
-151 SVTRN
+151 SFG
-156 DINNTIRD
+156 NNNLDVIIRD
-164 CKMYIEGV
+164 CKMYIEGEW
-172 TGLDG
+172 GIDG
-177 FFSNTT
+177 FFVNTN
-183 LTIINAYIE
+183 LTIINANIE
-192 IISTKAAINRC
+192 INSLKEAITRI
-203 DNLYLQR
+203 DNLSLQR
-210 CAITEPTGAVFD
+210 CAITEPAGAIFD
-222 ASQRSIVVD
+222 ASQRCLVVG
-231 GARVTGKLVI
+231 GAYVSKLVI

-272 ASYDPETQTLTLDNA
+272 ASYDPETLTLTLDNA
-287 TITTNAVAGIA
+287 IITTNAVAGIA
-298 NESATGLQVKLV
+298 NEGATGLQVKLV

-440 KYGLLIGGIEVTS
+440 KYGLLIGGIDVTS
-453 ANYDD
+453 ANYDAID
-458 IYLFPGVAGSL
+458 KLPGVTGSL
-469 HYDPAKKIL
+469 SYDPAKKIL
-478 KMAYVNIPTDDDKV
+478 RMVYAAIPTDDDKV
-492 AVHNQSVDGLKIEMK
+492 AVHNQSVDGLKIEMT
-507 GDNTM
+507 GNNAM

-551 KGVEVRVSGTT
+551 KGIEVRVSGAT

-641 VAGVNVS
+641 VAGVEVTG
-648 SDNCADLSVIDGVK
+648 DNCADLSVIDGVK

-671 KTLTLKDATIDKPGD
+671 KTLTLKDATIDKSGD

-705 SLTSDNSI
+705 SLTSDNGTSI
-713 SIAIKEET
+713 NLKEET
-721 TFVGNGTLKIKSNYT
+721 TFVGNGTLKIKSDYY
-736 GIGIRRN
+736 GIGIRNN

-755 IEGVDGIDGNF
+755 IESVDGIDGYF
-766 ANNDLTIR
+766 VKNDLTIR
-774 GAYIELDCRDDLIS
+774 GAYIELDCRDDLITY
-788 SITNLHLV
+788 ITNLHLV

-829 PTTDGIGA
+829 PTTDGIGT

>member
-1 MRKLNPVSRSAPKR
+1 
-15 GNSCFLGIGTS
+15 

-74 KGTVSYD
+74 KGTVSYA

-96 ADAVNVKNVSVDGL
+96 ADEFTIENISVDGL

-117 NNLTS
+117 NNLSTTKFS
-122 DYGANIAIGKETTFQ
+122 SISVEKTTTFQ
-137 GTGTLKMKSNYYGI
+137 GSGTLKVKGKSYGI
-151 SVTRN
+151 SFG
-156 DINNTIRD
+156 NNNLDVIIRD
-164 CKMYIEGV
+164 CKMYIEGEW
-172 TGLDG
+172 GIDG
-177 FFSNTT
+177 FFVNTN
-183 LTIINAYIE
+183 LTIINANIE
-192 IISTKAAINRC
+192 INSLKEAITRI
-203 DNLYLQR
+203 DNLSLQR
-210 CAITEPTGAVFD
+210 CAITEPAGAIFD
-222 ASQRSIVVD
+222 ASQRCLVVG
-231 GARVTGKLVI
+231 GAYVSKLVI

-272 ASYDPETQTLTLDNA
+272 ASYDPETLTLTLDNA

-329 RIVGDGKLKVTSTGA
+329 RIVGDGKLKVTSTGT
-344 SAILMQGAPLSIE
+344 SAILMQGAPLSI
-357 DCSVVAEGKYGIY
+357 DGCSVVAEGKYGIY

-440 KYGLLIGGIEVTS
+440 KYGLLIGGIDVTS
-453 ANYDD
+453 ANYDAID
-458 IYLFPGVAGSL
+458 KLPGVTGSL
-469 HYDPAKKIL
+469 SYDPAKKIL
-478 KMAYVNIPTDDDKV
+478 RMVYATIPTDDDKV
-492 AVHNQSVDGLKIEMK
+492 AVHNQSVDGLKIEMT
-507 GDNTM
+507 GNNAM

-551 KGVEVRVSGTT
+551 KGVEVRVSGAT

-567 DKSADCGLAVND
+567 DKSAGCGLAVND

-641 VAGVNVS
+641 VAGVEVTV
-648 SDNCADLSVIDGVK
+648 DNCADLSVIDGVK

-671 KTLTLKDATIDKPGD
+671 KTLTLKDATIDKSGD

-705 SLTSDNSI
+705 SLTSDNGTSI
-713 SIAIKEET
+713 NLKEET
-721 TFVGNGTLKIKSNYT
+721 TFVGNGTLKIKSDYY
-736 GIGIRRN
+736 GIGIRNN
-743 EVNCTISECKMY
+743 EVNCTISECKIY
-755 IEGVDGIDGNF
+755 IEGVDGIDGYF
-766 ANNDLTIR
+766 VKNDLTIR
-774 GAYIELDCRDDLIS
+774 GAYIELDCRDDFITC
-788 SITNLHLV
+788 ITNLHLV

-807 YDTALKAIVVDGVKQ
+807 YDTSLQAIVVDGVKQ

-829 PTTDGIGA
+829 PTTDGIGT

>member
-1 MRKLNPVSRSAPKR
+1 
-15 GNSCFLGIGTS
+15 

-36 LFSTTAFSAPTATDY
+36 LLSTTAFSAPTATDY

-96 ADAVNVKNVSVDGL
+96 AGEFTIENISVDEL

-117 NNLTS
+117 NNLSTTKFS
-122 DYGANIAIGKETTFQ
+122 SISVEKTTTFQ
-137 GTGTLKMKSNYYGI
+137 GTGTLKVKGNSYGI
-151 SVTRN
+151 SVGDDN
-156 DINNTIRD
+156 VDVIIRD
-164 CKMYIEGV
+164 CKMYIEGEW
-172 TGLDG
+172 GIDG
-177 FFSNTT
+177 FFVNTN
-183 LTIINAYIE
+183 LTIINANIE
-192 IISTKAAINRC
+192 INSLKEAITRM
-203 DNLYLQR
+203 DNLSLQR
-210 CAITEPTGAVFD
+210 CAITEPAGAIFD
-222 ASQRSIVVD
+222 ASQRCLVVG
-231 GARVTGKLVI
+231 GAYVSKLVI

-272 ASYDPETQTLTLDNA
+272 ASYDPQTQTLTLDNA

-298 NESATGLQVKLV
+298 NEGATGLQVKLV

-329 RIVGDGKLKVTSTGA
+329 RIVGDGKLKVTSTGT

-357 DCSVVAEGKYGIY
+357 GCSVVAEGKYGIY

-399 SNLLLDRCIINQP
+399 SNLLLVRCIINQP

-418 KALKGVAKDGGLVT
+418 KTLKGVAKDGGLVT
-432 DRVVIDIE
+432 DRVVIGIE
-440 KYGLLIGGIEVTS
+440 KYGLLIGGFDVTS
-453 ANYDD
+453 ANYDAID
-458 IYLFPGVAGSL
+458 KLPGVTGSL
-469 HYDPAKKIL
+469 SYDPAKKIL
-478 KMAYVNIPTDDDKV
+478 RMAYAAIPTDDDKV
-492 AVHNQSVDGLKIEMK
+492 AVHNQLVDGLKIEMT
-507 GDNTM
+507 GDNAM

-517 CILERPT
+517 CILERST

-551 KGVEVRVSGTT
+551 KGIEVRVSGAT

-567 DKSADCGLAVND
+567 DKSAGCGLAVND

-641 VAGVNVS
+641 VAGVEVTG
-648 SDNCADLSVIDGVK
+648 DNCADLSVIDGVK

-671 KTLTLKDATIDKPGD
+671 KTLTLKDATIDKSGD

-705 SLTSDNSI
+705 SLTSDNDRSI
-713 SIAIKEET
+713 NLKEET
-721 TFVGNGTLKIKSNYT
+721 TFVGNGTLKIKSNYY
-736 GIGIRRN
+736 GIGIRRD
-743 EVNCTISECKMY
+743 EVNCTISECKIY
-755 IEGVDGIDGNF
+755 IESVSGIDGNWEG
-766 ANNDLTIR
+766 NDLTIR
-774 GAYIELDCRDDLIS
+774 GAYIELDCRDDLITC
-788 SITNLHLV
+788 ITNLHLV

-822 KGKLVIE
+822 TGKLVIE
-829 PTTDGIGA
+829 PTTDGIGT

>member
-1 MRKLNPVSRSAPKR
+1 
-15 GNSCFLGIGTS
+15 

-36 LFSTTAFSAPTATDY
+36 LLSTTAFSAPTATDY

-96 ADAVNVKNVSVDGL
+96 ADEFTIENISVDGL

-117 NNLTS
+117 NNLSTTKFS
-122 DYGANIAIGKETTFQ
+122 SISVEKTTTFQ
-137 GTGTLKMKSNYYGI
+137 GSGTLKVKGKSYGI
-151 SVTRN
+151 SFGTN
-156 DINNTIRD
+156 NLDIIIRD
-164 CKMYIEGV
+164 CKMYIEGEW
-172 TGLDG
+172 GIDG
-177 FFSNTT
+177 FFVNTN
-183 LTIINAYIE
+183 LTIINANIE
-192 IISTKAAINRC
+192 INSLREAITRI
-203 DNLYLQR
+203 DNLSLLR
-210 CAITEPTGAVFD
+210 CAITEPAGAIFD
-222 ASQRSIVVD
+222 ASQRCLVVG
-231 GARVTGKLVI
+231 GAYVSKLVI

-329 RIVGDGKLKVTSTGA
+329 RIVGDGKLKVTSTGT

-377 EVLTIRTASV
+377 EVLTVRTASV

-399 SNLLLDRCIINQP
+399 SNLLLVRCIISQP

-432 DRVVIDIE
+432 DRVVIGIE
-440 KYGLLIGGIEVTS
+440 KYGLLIGGFDVTS
-453 ANYDD
+453 ANYDAID
-458 IYLFPGVAGSL
+458 KLPGVTGSL
-469 HYDPAKKIL
+469 SYDPAKKIL
-478 KMAYVNIPTDDDKV
+478 RMAYAAIPTDDDKV
-492 AVHNQSVDGLKIEMK
+492 AVHNQSVDGLKIEMT
-507 GDNTM
+507 GNNAM

-551 KGVEVRVSGTT
+551 KGIEVRVSGAT

-567 DKSADCGLAVND
+567 DKSAGCGLAVYD

-613 ATLKGVAAK
+613 ATLKGVAVK

-641 VAGVNVS
+641 VAGVEVTV
-648 SDNCADLSVIDGVK
+648 DNCADLSVIDGVK

-671 KTLTLKDATIDKPGD
+671 KTLTLKDATIDKSGD
-686 DNIYNYGLD
+686 YNIYNYGLD

-705 SLTSDNSI
+705 SLTSDNDI
-713 SIAIKEET
+713 SINLKEEA
-721 TFVGNGTLKIKSNYT
+721 TFVGNGTLKIKSNYY
-736 GIGIRRN
+736 GIGIRRD

-755 IEGVDGIDGNF
+755 IESVSGIDGNWEG
-766 ANNDLTIR
+766 NDLTIR
-774 GAYIELDCRDDLIS
+774 GAYIELDCRDDLITC
-788 SITNLHLV
+788 ITNLHLV

-829 PTTDGIGA
+829 PTTDGIGT

>member
-1 MRKLNPVSRSAPKR
+1 
-15 GNSCFLGIGTS
+15 

-74 KGTVSYD
+74 KGMVIYD

-96 ADAVNVKNVSVDGL
+96 ADEFTIENINVDGL

-117 NNLTS
+117 NNLSTTKFS
-122 DYGANIAIGKETTFQ
+122 SISVEKTTTFQ
-137 GTGTLKMKSNYYGI
+137 GSGTLKVKGKSYGI
-151 SVTRN
+151 SFG
-156 DINNTIRD
+156 NNNLDVIIRD
-164 CKMYIEGV
+164 CKMYIEGEW
-172 TGLDG
+172 GIDG
-177 FFSNTT
+177 FFVNTN
-183 LTIINAYIE
+183 LTIINANIE
-192 IISTKAAINRC
+192 INSLKEAITRM
-203 DNLYLQR
+203 DNLSLQR
-210 CAITEPTGAVFD
+210 CAITEPAGAIFD
-222 ASQRSIVVD
+222 ASQRCLVVG
-231 GARVTGKLVI
+231 GAYVSKLVI

-272 ASYDPETQTLTLDNA
+272 ASYDPETLTLTLDNA

-329 RIVGDGKLKVTSTGA
+329 SIVGDGKLKVTSTGA

-357 DCSVVAEGKYGIY
+357 ACSVVAEGKYGIY

-399 SNLLLDRCIINQP
+399 SNLLLDRCIISQP

-432 DRVVIDIE
+432 DRVVIGIE
-440 KYGLLIGGIEVTS
+440 KYGLLIGGIDVTS
-453 ANYDD
+453 ANYDAID
-458 IYLFPGVAGSL
+458 QLPGVTGSL
-469 HYDPAKKIL
+469 SYDPTKKIL
-478 KMAYVNIPTDDDKV
+478 RMAYATIPTDDDKV
-492 AVHNQSVDGLKIEMK
+492 AVHNQSVDGLKIEMT
-507 GDNTM
+507 GDNAM

-551 KGVEVRVSGTT
+551 KGIEVRVSGAT

-567 DKSADCGLAVND
+567 DKSAGCVLAVND

-593 ISKLQLNTCY
+593 ISKLQLNMCY

-629 VVMTPPIKYGVM
+629 VVMTPPVKYGVM
-641 VAGVNVS
+641 VAGVEVTV
-648 SDNCADLSVIDGVK
+648 DNCADLSVIDGVK

-705 SLTSDNSI
+705 SLTSDNGI
-713 SIAIKEET
+713 SINLKEET
-721 TFVGNGTLKIKSNYT
+721 TFVGNGTLKIKSDYY
-736 GIGIRRN
+736 GIGIRNN
-743 EVNCTISECKMY
+743 EVNCTISECKIY
-755 IEGVDGIDGNF
+755 IECVAGIDGNF
-766 ANNDLTIR
+766 SKNDLTIR
-774 GAYIELDCRDDLIS
+774 GAYIELDCRDDLITC
-788 SITNLHLV
+788 ITNLHLV

-807 YDTALKAIVVDGVKQ
+807 YDTSLQAIVVDGVKQ

-829 PTTDGIGA
+829 PTTDGIGT

>member
-1 MRKLNPVSRSAPKR
+1 
-15 GNSCFLGIGTS
+15 

-36 LFSTTAFSAPTATDY
+36 LFSTVAFSAPTATDY

-96 ADAVNVKNVSVDGL
+96 ADEFTIENISVDGL

-117 NNLTS
+117 NNLSTTKFS
-122 DYGANIAIGKETTFQ
+122 SISVEKTTTFQ
-137 GTGTLKMKSNYYGI
+137 GSGTLKVKGKSYGI
-151 SVTRN
+151 SFG
-156 DINNTIRD
+156 NNNLDVIIRD
-164 CKMYIEGV
+164 CKMYIEGEW
-172 TGLDG
+172 GIDG
-177 FFSNTT
+177 FFVNTN
-183 LTIINAYIE
+183 LTIINANIE
-192 IISTKAAINRC
+192 INSLKEAITRI
-203 DNLYLQR
+203 DNLSLQR
-210 CAITEPTGAVFD
+210 CAITEPAGAIFD
-222 ASQRSIVVD
+222 ASQRCLVVG
-231 GARVTGKLVI
+231 GAYVSKLVI

-272 ASYDPETQTLTLDNA
+272 ASYDPETLTLTLDNA

-329 RIVGDGKLKVTSTGA
+329 RIVGDGKLKVTSTGT
-344 SAILMQGAPLSIE
+344 SAILMQGAPLSI
-357 DCSVVAEGKYGIY
+357 DGCSVVAEGKYGIY

-440 KYGLLIGGIEVTS
+440 KYGLLIGGIDVTS
-453 ANYDD
+453 ANYDAID
-458 IYLFPGVAGSL
+458 KLPGVTGSL
-469 HYDPAKKIL
+469 SYDPAKKIL
-478 KMAYVNIPTDDDKV
+478 RMAYATIPTDDDKV
-492 AVHNQSVDGLKIEMK
+492 AVHNQSVDGLKIEMT
-507 GDNTM
+507 GNNAM

-551 KGVEVRVSGTT
+551 KGIEVRVSGAT

-567 DKSADCGLAVND
+567 DKSAGCGLAVND

-641 VAGVNVS
+641 VAGVEVTV
-648 SDNCADLSVIDGVK
+648 DNCADLSVIDGVK

-671 KTLTLKDATIDKPGD
+671 KTLTLKDATIDKSGD

-705 SLTSDNSI
+705 SLTSDNGTSI
-713 SIAIKEET
+713 NLKEET
-721 TFVGNGTLKIKSNYT
+721 TFVGNGTLKIKSDYY
-736 GIGIRRN
+736 GIGIRNN
-743 EVNCTISECKMY
+743 EVNCTISECKIY
-755 IEGVDGIDGNF
+755 IEGVDGIDGYF
-766 ANNDLTIR
+766 VKNDLTIR
-774 GAYIELDCRDDLIS
+774 GAYIELDCRDDFITC
-788 SITNLHLV
+788 ITNLHLV

-807 YDTALKAIVVDGVKQ
+807 YDTSLQAIVVDGVKQ

-829 PTTDGIGA
+829 PTTDGIGT

>member
-1 MRKLNPVSRSAPKR
+1 
-15 GNSCFLGIGTS
+15 
-26 MRLIAILLCS
+26 MRLIAIFLCS

-74 KGTVSYD
+74 KGTVNYD
-81 PATKTLTLQDATIDK
+81 HATKTLTLQDATIDK
-96 ADAVNVKNVSVDGL
+96 ADEFTIENISVDGL

-117 NNLTS
+117 NNLSTTKFS
-122 DYGANIAIGKETTFQ
+122 SISVEKTTTFQ
-137 GTGTLKMKSNYYGI
+137 GSGTLKVKGKSYGI
-151 SVTRN
+151 SFG
-156 DINNTIRD
+156 NNNLDVIIRD
-164 CKMYIEGV
+164 CKMYIEGEW
-172 TGLDG
+172 GIDG
-177 FFSNTT
+177 FFVNTN
-183 LTIINAYIE
+183 LTIINANIE
-192 IISTKAAINRC
+192 INSLKEAITRI
-203 DNLYLQR
+203 DNLSLQR
-210 CAITEPTGAVFD
+210 CAITEPAGAIFD
-222 ASQRSIVVD
+222 ASQRCLVVG
-231 GARVTGKLVI
+231 GAYVSKLVI

-272 ASYDPETQTLTLDNA
+272 ASYDPETLTLTLDNA

-329 RIVGDGKLKVTSTGA
+329 RIVGDGKLKVTSTGT
-344 SAILMQGAPLSIE
+344 SAILMQGAPLSI
-357 DCSVVAEGKYGIY
+357 DGCSVVAEGKYGIY

-440 KYGLLIGGIEVTS
+440 KYGLLIGGIDVTS
-453 ANYDD
+453 ANYDAID
-458 IYLFPGVAGSL
+458 KLPGVTGSL
-469 HYDPAKKIL
+469 SYDPAKKIL
-478 KMAYVNIPTDDDKV
+478 RMVYATIPTDDDKV
-492 AVHNQSVDGLKIEMK
+492 AVHNQSVDGLKIEMT
-507 GDNTM
+507 GNNAM

-551 KGVEVRVSGTT
+551 KGVEVRVSGAT

-567 DKSADCGLAVND
+567 DKSAGCGLAVND

-641 VAGVNVS
+641 VAGVEVTV
-648 SDNCADLSVIDGVK
+648 DNCADLSVIDGVK

-671 KTLTLKDATIDKPGD
+671 KTLTLKDATIDKSGD

-705 SLTSDNSI
+705 SLTSDNGTSI
-713 SIAIKEET
+713 NLKEET
-721 TFVGNGTLKIKSNYT
+721 TFVGNGTLKIKSDYY
-736 GIGIRRN
+736 GIGIRNN
-743 EVNCTISECKMY
+743 EVNCTISECKIY
-755 IEGVDGIDGNF
+755 IEGVDGIDGYF
-766 ANNDLTIR
+766 VKNDLTIR
-774 GAYIELDCRDDLIS
+774 GAYIELDCRDDFITC
-788 SITNLHLV
+788 ITNLHLV

-807 YDTALKAIVVDGVKQ
+807 YDTSLQAIVVDGVKQ

-829 PTTDGIGA
+829 PTTDGIGT

-851 LQGVKVAQDWNSLP
+851 LQGVKVVQDWNSLP